1 MDFKSISL
9 KTTASKKILAVI
21 LSVLI
26 LLTAIP
32 VGLVTSAKAASADD
46 CMAVEL
52 GGKKVY
58 FYGADTLEADE
69 TKDTVI
75 HYTVSGQSDPSIY
88 VDGKSEVDTTG
99 VDVDTKEKTIDF
111 GEWLGNQDKWVAVQL
126 DDTKTV
132 PSSEPVDVEVDKDA
146 PVITISGN
154 ATAWTKDDVTLTV
167 SAVDSKDG
175 KDGVGVAA
183 YNWGDG
189 WSAVTTLKVSENK
202 TYTVSVKDR
211 VGNVAQESVVVD
223 KIDKTAPKIT
233 NVKVD
238 PDEWSNKVSYEVIA
252 EDSESGVKSYKMDD
266 GAWQDSNKFDVTDNK
281 EHNFFAVDNAGN
293 ESESVAATATK
304 YDNKKPVVNSVDVTY
319 GGTSVS
325 NDSYTTSNKK
335 YEFTVDAK
343 DDESG
348 VKEYSVDSV
357 TWQDSSVFS
366 LNGGTTYY
374 FYVKDNAG
382 NVSEPFEV
390 ALKKDDDAPVISKI
404 DSSTDQPTNSTI
416 TVKVEATDDVA
427 GIKSYKIDDKDW
439 QTSNTFEIND
449 CQPHKFY
456 VCDNAVPS
464 NVSEAIEFTAKNY
477 CDVTP
482 VVKSVDLSNDKDQK
496 WTNQKITA
504 TVNADSVKN
513 TYGTEFAIVGYKM
526 DNGEWQ
532 TSNEFKDAIA
542 DKAEHKFYV
551 KDSAGCVSEAY
562 VVKSEKYDAKV
573 PELAE
578 NVEFAQTNDNAFA
591 EALNWL
597 TFGRF
602 FNKDLKV
609 TVKVTDLADT
619 SNNASGVD
627 VDKLKFVFENATTS
641 IEFSK
646 DKFESVETE
655 NGVTTF
661 VITVDKDELE
671 NFKGSAHIYITDNAG
686 NETGDIPVT
695 TANSNLGYVTDTDF
709 NFMIENDAP
718 VISNLKT
725 QDDKT
730 LYKKEFN
737 ITFGVNDQVEAKE
750 YSGIAQVK
758 ITANGATVYDK
769 KFNDSAV
776 TPNADI
782 SYTFNAPSEVKID
795 KKECKVVFEIYVC
808 DNSGNVTTESRTVIY
823 DSSAPD
829 INNVSCVPETIQ
841 WTNKTTKVV
850 VDASDNYQLAD
861 NAYKMDGASND
872 ETGWKKEN
880 TFEINDGK
888 NHTLYVRDKAGNIS
902 SQSVNAKYDITVPVI
917 SSVTLNPDLKQW
929 TNKAVT
935 ATVVADDKV
944 GDSTKEVA
952 ASGVKSYKMDNGD
965 WQDSN
970 QFKISDNEEHKFY
983 AIDNAGNESVAVSAT
998 ATNFDDIKPVIST
1011 VDVKYENTNI
1021 NVSSDY
1027 TNSSKKYDFA
1037 VSGSDERSG
1046 IDSYGYSTSNDGQN
1060 ITWLDKNS
1068 SDVSLNG
1075 GTTYY
1080 FYVKDNAGNVSEP
1093 FEVALKKDDDAPVI
1107 SKIDS
1112 STDQPTNSTIT
1123 VKVEATDDV
1132 AGIKS
1137 YKIDD
1142 KDWQTS
1148 NTFEIN
1154 DCQPHKFYVC
1164 DNAVPSNVSEA
1175 IEFTAKNYCDVTPV
1189 VKSVDLS
1196 NDKDQKWTNQKITAT
1211 VNADS
1216 VKNTYGT
1223 EFAIVGYKMDN
1234 GEWQTSNEFKDAIA
1248 DKAEHKFYVKDSAGC
1263 VSEAYVV
1270 KSEKYDAKV
1279 PELAENVEF
1288 AQTND
1293 NAFAEALNWL
1303 TFGRFFNK
1311 DLKVT
1316 VKVTDLADTSNNAS
1330 GVDVDKLKFV
1340 FENATTSIEFSK
1352 DKFESVETENG
1363 VTTFVITA
1371 NNDELKN
1378 FKGTAHVYITDNAGN
1393 ETGDIP
1399 VTTENS
1405 NLAQNGSNKDFNF
1418 MIENDAPVIDV
1429 KTNNASD
1436 SSIKNGYDFTLN
1448 VSDEQK
1454 DKNYSGIAQ
1463 IKVTANDV
1471 PVYNKKYND
1480 SAVTPNTGIT
1490 LTVNGNN
1497 QTVNGVTINNDKW
1510 NNGDIAFKISTIDNA
1525 GNKSEKTIICYYDH
1539 TAPII
1544 SKFKIS
1550 KNDAEQVT
1558 VDDYGFF
1565 FKSATTIKVYAKDNN
1580 AKKVS
1585 ENEKKETEIKDAF
1598 ASGVASITVKT
1609 IESNGT
1615 ITVNTYE
1622 VANSDKIKQ
1631 DNNGLYATVD
1641 IPAGFKGQIYALAT
1655 DYTGNKPKDNTGKDH
1670 YVHPDGTIVENGEQ
1684 HGQNSAIEITN
1695 ANKPVSQQSN
1705 TKKYSNSD
1713 KNVALDKEQS
1723 YDSTQNVPLYD
1734 KKAKFKVA
1742 VSDKV
1747 SGIKSV
1753 KYTLIEDGKESSDTL
1768 KIKTTKAA
1776 DNNSKNNDIKKAEI
1790 EKGDELLTVSTGNED
1805 QSNKAKEVWTV
1816 SSKITDN
1823 DINIATKIES
1833 DIVVDANYNDIVLK
1847 VELTDNAG
1855 NKSYDYVIF
1864 GIDRTAPEITVAYK
1878 SSAKPETENY
1888 YSKTRSAYITIK
1900 ERNITSEDVQLLIEK
1915 CTNMERNFSASDKTE
1930 FRKGFNIEKNK
1941 IKNGSGN
1948 HDNRAYQIKVN
1959 FDKDGNYRIKTLKCV
1974 DTAKN
1979 ANTAVKHVK
1988 YESSSNNDVVTAKN
2002 STSFTIDKVK
2012 PVLKVSL
2019 DRNDQVHNKKYFNK
2033 TRTAT
2038 ITVTEHNFDTRDKA
2052 DFVNNITASLNGK
2065 TINKPS
2071 VSSFKRQGGSDK
2083 WVATVKFDAD
2093 GDYTLA
2099 FKVTDKA
2106 GNVFDVKKNTSGVF
2120 SGNAASDFTIDKTA
2134 PTISITNALA
2144 NNRSYTTV
2152 PTIVL
2157 TEKDNNCSNITSS
2170 VEGTYYD
2177 DNTKSLKKL
2186 SLKANSNGVLTADH
2200 RTQNEVKYSVVEKD
2214 GIYTITV
2221 SCVDLAGNKSDTKT
2235 LRFTKNAEGS
2245 VFIPSA
2251 DLSKLNNG
2259 YSNKAKLSKELYI
2272 DEYSANEIKNADYYI
2287 NINGKRVS
2295 ENIISRKLVKDSSSA
2310 NGGWYHYRY
2319 TIDNNAIR
2327 SEGEYSVYIKSS
2339 VTIDK
2344 NNTIHNNDSKNS
2356 KSHRIDINFT
2366 IDNTNPYVKITG
2378 LDRHTFIKTDK
2389 VPVKFYITDSNLSY
2403 VKVWVYDSNTKFDEN
2418 TAPTYYWK
2426 ASHKKDEANIKDWTE
2441 ENGMV
2446 NVGFELPSSNNR
2458 MNVRFEIKDKA
2469 NNICSDDRDF
2479 NKDQIFVTGV
2489 EEGQRAGSFEV
2500 VNGNVVLK
2508 DISINENLSFSAVA
2522 SVIKDNIKLAVVIIV
2537 AIILVLA
2544 AIIILPIII
2553 KRRKKLDAEDE
2564 KLLD

>member
-348 VKEYSVDSV
+348 VKEYSIDSI

-366 LNGGTTYY
+366 LNGGATYS

-404 DSSTDQPTNSTI
+404 DPSTDQPTNSTI

-464 NVSEAIEFTAKNY
+464 NVSEATEFTAKNY

-532 TSNEFKDAIA
+532 TSNEFNNAIA

-597 TFGRF
+597 TFG
-602 FNKDLKV
+602 K
-609 TVKVTDLADT
+609 
-619 SNNASGVD
+619 
-627 VDKLKFVFENATTS
+627 
-641 IEFSK
+641 
-646 DKFESVETE
+646 
-655 NGVTTF
+655 
-661 VITVDKDELE
+661 
-671 NFKGSAHIYITDNAG
+671 
-686 NETGDIPVT
+686 
-695 TANSNLGYVTDTDF
+695 
-709 NFMIENDAP
+709 
-718 VISNLKT
+718 
-725 QDDKT
+725 
-730 LYKKEFN
+730 
-737 ITFGVNDQVEAKE
+737 
-750 YSGIAQVK
+750 
-758 ITANGATVYDK
+758 
-769 KFNDSAV
+769 
-776 TPNADI
+776 
-782 SYTFNAPSEVKID
+782 
-795 KKECKVVFEIYVC
+795 
-808 DNSGNVTTESRTVIY
+808 
-823 DSSAPD
+823 
-829 INNVSCVPETIQ
+829 
-841 WTNKTTKVV
+841 
-850 VDASDNYQLAD
+850 
-861 NAYKMDGASND
+861 
-872 ETGWKKEN
+872 
-880 TFEINDGK
+880 
-888 NHTLYVRDKAGNIS
+888 
-902 SQSVNAKYDITVPVI
+902 
-917 SSVTLNPDLKQW
+917 
-929 TNKAVT
+929 
-935 ATVVADDKV
+935 
-944 GDSTKEVA
+944 
-952 ASGVKSYKMDNGD
+952 
-965 WQDSN
+965 
-970 QFKISDNEEHKFY
+970 
-983 AIDNAGNESVAVSAT
+983 
-998 ATNFDDIKPVIST
+998 
-1011 VDVKYENTNI
+1011 
-1021 NVSSDY
+1021 
-1027 TNSSKKYDFA
+1027 
-1037 VSGSDERSG
+1037 
-1046 IDSYGYSTSNDGQN
+1046 
-1060 ITWLDKNS
+1060 
-1068 SDVSLNG
+1068 
-1075 GTTYY
+1075 
-1080 FYVKDNAGNVSEP
+1080 
-1093 FEVALKKDDDAPVI
+1093 
-1107 SKIDS
+1107 
-1112 STDQPTNSTIT
+1112 
-1123 VKVEATDDV
+1123 
-1132 AGIKS
+1132 
-1137 YKIDD
+1137 
-1142 KDWQTS
+1142 
-1148 NTFEIN
+1148 
-1154 DCQPHKFYVC
+1154 
-1164 DNAVPSNVSEA
+1164 
-1175 IEFTAKNYCDVTPV
+1175 
-1189 VKSVDLS
+1189 
-1196 NDKDQKWTNQKITAT
+1196 
-1211 VNADS
+1211 
-1216 VKNTYGT
+1216 
-1223 EFAIVGYKMDN
+1223 
-1234 GEWQTSNEFKDAIA
+1234 
-1248 DKAEHKFYVKDSAGC
+1248 
-1263 VSEAYVV
+1263 
-1270 KSEKYDAKV
+1270 
-1279 PELAENVEF
+1279 
-1288 AQTND
+1288 
-1293 NAFAEALNWL
+1293 
-1303 TFGRFFNK
+1303 FFNK

-1371 NNDELKN
+1371 NKDEIKN
-1378 FKGTAHVYITDNAGN
+1378 FKGTAYVSVTDNAGN
-1393 ETGDIP
+1393 KSDIA

-1405 NLAQNGSNKDFNF
+1405 NLATDENDKDFNF
-1418 MIENDAPVIDV
+1418 MIENDAPVIDGIDT
-1429 KTNNASD
+1429 TNNAT
-1436 SSIKNGYDFTLN
+1436 IKKGYDITFN
-1448 VSDEQK
+1448 VKDEQK
-1454 DKNYSGIAQ
+1454 DKNYSGIEQ

-1471 PVYNKKYND
+1471 PVYDKKYND
-1480 SAVTPNTGIT
+1480 NAVTPNAGIT

-1497 QTVNGVTINNDKW
+1497 QTVNGVTINEW
-1510 NNGDIAFKISTIDNA
+1510 NNGDIVFKISARDNA
-1525 GNKSEKTIICYYDH
+1525 GNKSEKTIKYDYDH

-1565 FKSATTIKVYAKDNN
+1565 FKSATTIKVYAEDN
-1580 AKKVS
+1580 KKVVKKD
-1585 ENEKKETEIKDAF
+1585 EINEAF
-1598 ASGVASITVKT
+1598 ASGVASITVET
-1609 IESNGT
+1609 LERDGT

-1655 DYTGNKPKDNTGKDH
+1655 DYTGNKSKDKDTGEDL

-1776 DNNSKNNDIKKAEI
+1776 DNNNKIKKAEI

-1805 QSNKAKEVWTV
+1805 QSNKAKEEWTV

-1823 DINIATKIES
+1823 DINIATKVES

-1855 NKSYDYVIF
+1855 NKSYDYIIF

-1915 CTNMERNFSASDKTE
+1915 CTNMERNFSSSDKTE
-1930 FRKGFNIEKNK
+1930 FRKGLNIEKNK

-2071 VSSFKRQGGSDK
+2071 VSSFKRQGGSDT

-2251 DLSKLNNG
+2251 DLSKLNND

-2344 NNTIHNNDSKNS
+2344 SNTIHNNDSKNS

-2418 TAPTYYWK
+2418 TVPTYYWK

-2446 NVGFELPSSNNR
+2446 NVGTNL
-2458 MNVRFEIKDKA
+2458 
-2469 NNICSDDRDF
+2469 CS
-2479 NKDQIFVTGV
+2479 
-2489 EEGQRAGSFEV
+2489 
-2500 VNGNVVLK
+2500 
-2508 DISINENLSFSAVA
+2508 
-2522 SVIKDNIKLAVVIIV
+2522 
-2537 AIILVLA
+2537 ILN
-2544 AIIILPIII
+2544 
-2553 KRRKKLDAEDE
+2553 
-2564 KLLD
+2564 

>member
-132 PSSEPVDVEVDKDA
+132 PSSEPVDVEVDKVA

-175 KDGVGVAA
+175 KEGVGVAA

-266 GAWQDSNKFDVTDNK
+266 GAWQDS
-281 EHNFFAVDNAGN
+281 
-293 ESESVAATATK
+293 
-304 YDNKKPVVNSVDVTY
+304 
-319 GGTSVS
+319 
-325 NDSYTTSNKK
+325 
-335 YEFTVDAK
+335 
-343 DDESG
+343 
-348 VKEYSVDSV
+348 
-357 TWQDSSVFS
+357 SVFS
-366 LNGGTTYY
+366 LNGGATYS

-404 DSSTDQPTNSTI
+404 DPSTDQPTNSTI

-464 NVSEAIEFTAKNY
+464 NVSEATEFTAKNY

-562 VVKSEKYDAKV
+562 VVKSQKYDAKV

-578 NVEFAQTNDNAFA
+578 NVEFAQTNDNVFA
-591 EALNWL
+591 ETLNWL
-597 TFGRF
+597 SFGKF
-602 FNKDLKV
+602 FNKELKI
-609 TVKVTDLADT
+609 TVKVKDLADT
-619 SNNASGVD
+619 TNNASGVD
-627 VDKLKFVFENATTS
+627 VDKLKFVFEN
-641 IEFSK
+641 
-646 DKFESVETE
+646 
-655 NGVTTF
+655 G
-661 VITVDKDELE
+661 
-671 NFKGSAHIYITDNAG
+671 
-686 NETGDIPVT
+686 
-695 TANSNLGYVTDTDF
+695 
-709 NFMIENDAP
+709 
-718 VISNLKT
+718 
-725 QDDKT
+725 
-730 LYKKEFN
+730 
-737 ITFGVNDQVEAKE
+737 
-750 YSGIAQVK
+750 
-758 ITANGATVYDK
+758 
-769 KFNDSAV
+769 
-776 TPNADI
+776 
-782 SYTFNAPSEVKID
+782 
-795 KKECKVVFEIYVC
+795 
-808 DNSGNVTTESRTVIY
+808 
-823 DSSAPD
+823 
-829 INNVSCVPETIQ
+829 
-841 WTNKTTKVV
+841 
-850 VDASDNYQLAD
+850 
-861 NAYKMDGASND
+861 
-872 ETGWKKEN
+872 
-880 TFEINDGK
+880 
-888 NHTLYVRDKAGNIS
+888 
-902 SQSVNAKYDITVPVI
+902 
-917 SSVTLNPDLKQW
+917 
-929 TNKAVT
+929 
-935 ATVVADDKV
+935 
-944 GDSTKEVA
+944 
-952 ASGVKSYKMDNGD
+952 
-965 WQDSN
+965 
-970 QFKISDNEEHKFY
+970 
-983 AIDNAGNESVAVSAT
+983 
-998 ATNFDDIKPVIST
+998 
-1011 VDVKYENTNI
+1011 
-1021 NVSSDY
+1021 
-1027 TNSSKKYDFA
+1027 
-1037 VSGSDERSG
+1037 
-1046 IDSYGYSTSNDGQN
+1046 
-1060 ITWLDKNS
+1060 
-1068 SDVSLNG
+1068 
-1075 GTTYY
+1075 
-1080 FYVKDNAGNVSEP
+1080 
-1093 FEVALKKDDDAPVI
+1093 
-1107 SKIDS
+1107 
-1112 STDQPTNSTIT
+1112 
-1123 VKVEATDDV
+1123 
-1132 AGIKS
+1132 
-1137 YKIDD
+1137 
-1142 KDWQTS
+1142 
-1148 NTFEIN
+1148 
-1154 DCQPHKFYVC
+1154 
-1164 DNAVPSNVSEA
+1164 
-1175 IEFTAKNYCDVTPV
+1175 
-1189 VKSVDLS
+1189 
-1196 NDKDQKWTNQKITAT
+1196 
-1211 VNADS
+1211 
-1216 VKNTYGT
+1216 
-1223 EFAIVGYKMDN
+1223 
-1234 GEWQTSNEFKDAIA
+1234 
-1248 DKAEHKFYVKDSAGC
+1248 
-1263 VSEAYVV
+1263 
-1270 KSEKYDAKV
+1270 
-1279 PELAENVEF
+1279 
-1288 AQTND
+1288 
-1293 NAFAEALNWL
+1293 
-1303 TFGRFFNK
+1303 
-1311 DLKVT
+1311 
-1316 VKVTDLADTSNNAS
+1316 
-1330 GVDVDKLKFV
+1330 
-1340 FENATTSIEFSK
+1340 TTSIEFSK

-1371 NNDELKN
+1371 NKDEIKN
-1378 FKGTAHVYITDNAGN
+1378 FKGTAYVSVTDNAGN
-1393 ETGDIP
+1393 KSDIA

-1405 NLAQNGSNKDFNF
+1405 NLATDENDKDFNF
-1418 MIENDAPVIDV
+1418 MIENDAPVIDGIDT
-1429 KTNNASD
+1429 TNNAT
-1436 SSIKNGYDFTLN
+1436 IKNGYDFTFN
-1448 VSDEQK
+1448 VKDEQK
-1454 DKNYSGIAQ
+1454 DKNYSGIEQ
-1463 IKVTANDV
+1463 IQVTANDV
-1471 PVYNKKYND
+1471 PVYDKKYND
-1480 SAVTPNTGIT
+1480 NAVTPNAGIT

-1510 NNGDIAFKISTIDNA
+1510 NNGNIAFKISAIDNA
-1525 GNKSEKTIICYYDH
+1525 GNKSEKTIKYDYDH

-1565 FKSATTIKVYAKDNN
+1565 FKSATTIKVYAEDN
-1580 AKKVS
+1580 KKVVKKD
-1585 ENEKKETEIKDAF
+1585 EINEAF
-1598 ASGVASITVKT
+1598 ASGVASITVET
-1609 IESNGT
+1609 LERDGT

-1655 DYTGNKPKDNTGKDH
+1655 DYTGNKPKDKDTGEDL

-1776 DNNSKNNDIKKAEI
+1776 DNNNKIKKAEI

-1805 QSNKAKEVWTV
+1805 QSNKAKEEWTV

-1823 DINIATKIES
+1823 DINIATKVES

-1855 NKSYDYVIF
+1855 NKSYDYIIF

-1915 CTNMERNFSASDKTE
+1915 CTNMERNFSSSDKTE

-2251 DLSKLNNG
+2251 DLSKLNND

-2469 NNICSDDRDF
+2469 DNICSDDRDF

>member
-293 ESESVAATATK
+293 ESESFAATATK

-335 YEFTVDAK
+335 YEFTVDTK

-348 VKEYSVDSV
+348 VKEYSIDSV

-366 LNGGTTYY
+366 LNGGATYS

-404 DSSTDQPTNSTI
+404 APSTEQPTNSTI

-427 GIKSYKIDDKDW
+427 GIKSYKIDDGAW

-464 NVSEAIEFTAKNY
+464 NVSEATEFTAKNY

-482 VVKSVDLSNDKDQK
+482 AVKSVDLSNDKDQK

-532 TSNEFKDAIA
+532 TSNEFNNAIA

-597 TFGRF
+597 TFGKF
-602 FNKDLKV
+602 FNKDLKI

-619 SNNASGVD
+619 TNNASGVD

-661 VITVDKDELE
+661 VITVDKDELK
-671 NFKGSAHIYITDNAG
+671 NFKGSAHI
-686 NETGDIPVT
+686 
-695 TANSNLGYVTDTDF
+695 
-709 NFMIENDAP
+709 
-718 VISNLKT
+718 
-725 QDDKT
+725 
-730 LYKKEFN
+730 
-737 ITFGVNDQVEAKE
+737 
-750 YSGIAQVK
+750 
-758 ITANGATVYDK
+758 
-769 KFNDSAV
+769 
-776 TPNADI
+776 
-782 SYTFNAPSEVKID
+782 
-795 KKECKVVFEIYVC
+795 
-808 DNSGNVTTESRTVIY
+808 
-823 DSSAPD
+823 
-829 INNVSCVPETIQ
+829 
-841 WTNKTTKVV
+841 
-850 VDASDNYQLAD
+850 
-861 NAYKMDGASND
+861 
-872 ETGWKKEN
+872 
-880 TFEINDGK
+880 
-888 NHTLYVRDKAGNIS
+888 
-902 SQSVNAKYDITVPVI
+902 
-917 SSVTLNPDLKQW
+917 
-929 TNKAVT
+929 
-935 ATVVADDKV
+935 
-944 GDSTKEVA
+944 
-952 ASGVKSYKMDNGD
+952 
-965 WQDSN
+965 
-970 QFKISDNEEHKFY
+970 
-983 AIDNAGNESVAVSAT
+983 
-998 ATNFDDIKPVIST
+998 
-1011 VDVKYENTNI
+1011 
-1021 NVSSDY
+1021 
-1027 TNSSKKYDFA
+1027 
-1037 VSGSDERSG
+1037 
-1046 IDSYGYSTSNDGQN
+1046 
-1060 ITWLDKNS
+1060 
-1068 SDVSLNG
+1068 
-1075 GTTYY
+1075 
-1080 FYVKDNAGNVSEP
+1080 
-1093 FEVALKKDDDAPVI
+1093 
-1107 SKIDS
+1107 
-1112 STDQPTNSTIT
+1112 
-1123 VKVEATDDV
+1123 
-1132 AGIKS
+1132 
-1137 YKIDD
+1137 
-1142 KDWQTS
+1142 
-1148 NTFEIN
+1148 
-1154 DCQPHKFYVC
+1154 
-1164 DNAVPSNVSEA
+1164 
-1175 IEFTAKNYCDVTPV
+1175 
-1189 VKSVDLS
+1189 
-1196 NDKDQKWTNQKITAT
+1196 
-1211 VNADS
+1211 
-1216 VKNTYGT
+1216 
-1223 EFAIVGYKMDN
+1223 
-1234 GEWQTSNEFKDAIA
+1234 
-1248 DKAEHKFYVKDSAGC
+1248 
-1263 VSEAYVV
+1263 
-1270 KSEKYDAKV
+1270 
-1279 PELAENVEF
+1279 
-1288 AQTND
+1288 
-1293 NAFAEALNWL
+1293 
-1303 TFGRFFNK
+1303 
-1311 DLKVT
+1311 
-1316 VKVTDLADTSNNAS
+1316 
-1330 GVDVDKLKFV
+1330 
-1340 FENATTSIEFSK
+1340 
-1352 DKFESVETENG
+1352 
-1363 VTTFVITA
+1363 
-1371 NNDELKN
+1371 
-1378 FKGTAHVYITDNAGN
+1378 YITDNAGN

-1418 MIENDAPVIDV
+1418 MIENDAPVIDGI

-1436 SSIKNGYDFTLN
+1436 SSIKNGYDFTFN

-1463 IKVTANDV
+1463 IQVTANDV

-1480 SAVTPNTGIT
+1480 NAVTPNTGIT

-1510 NNGDIAFKISTIDNA
+1510 NNGNIAFKISAIDNA
-1525 GNKSEKTIICYYDH
+1525 GNKIIKCYYDH

-1544 SKFKIS
+1544 SKFKIL
-1550 KNDAEQVT
+1550 KNDAKQVT

-1565 FKSATTIKVYAKDNN
+1565 FKSATTIKVYAEDKND
-1580 AKKVS
+1580 KKVS
-1585 ENEKKETEIKDAF
+1585 ENEENGEKETEIKEAF

-1615 ITVNTYE
+1615 IIVNTYE

-1655 DYTGNKPKDNTGKDH
+1655 DYIGNKPKD

-1805 QSNKAKEVWTV
+1805 QSNKAKEEWTV

-1823 DINIATKIES
+1823 DINLATKIES

-1979 ANTAVKHVK
+1979 ANTAVEHVK

-2251 DLSKLNNG
+2251 DLSKLNND

-2389 VPVKFYITDSNLSY
+2389 VPVNFYITDSNLSY

-2426 ASHKKDEANIKDWTE
+2426 ASHKKDETNIKDWTE
-2441 ENGMV
+2441 EDGMV

-2469 NNICSDDRDF
+2469 DNICSDDRDF

>member
-281 EHNFFAVDNAGN
+281 EH
-293 ESESVAATATK
+293 
-304 YDNKKPVVNSVDVTY
+304 
-319 GGTSVS
+319 
-325 NDSYTTSNKK
+325 
-335 YEFTVDAK
+335 
-343 DDESG
+343 
-348 VKEYSVDSV
+348 
-357 TWQDSSVFS
+357 
-366 LNGGTTYY
+366 
-374 FYVKDNAG
+374 
-382 NVSEPFEV
+382 
-390 ALKKDDDAPVISKI
+390 
-404 DSSTDQPTNSTI
+404 
-416 TVKVEATDDVA
+416 
-427 GIKSYKIDDKDW
+427 
-439 QTSNTFEIND
+439 
-449 CQPHKFY
+449 
-456 VCDNAVPS
+456 
-464 NVSEAIEFTAKNY
+464 
-477 CDVTP
+477 
-482 VVKSVDLSNDKDQK
+482 
-496 WTNQKITA
+496 
-504 TVNADSVKN
+504 
-513 TYGTEFAIVGYKM
+513 
-526 DNGEWQ
+526 
-532 TSNEFKDAIA
+532 
-542 DKAEHKFYV
+542 
-551 KDSAGCVSEAY
+551 
-562 VVKSEKYDAKV
+562 
-573 PELAE
+573 
-578 NVEFAQTNDNAFA
+578 
-591 EALNWL
+591 
-597 TFGRF
+597 
-602 FNKDLKV
+602 
-609 TVKVTDLADT
+609 
-619 SNNASGVD
+619 
-627 VDKLKFVFENATTS
+627 
-641 IEFSK
+641 
-646 DKFESVETE
+646 
-655 NGVTTF
+655 
-661 VITVDKDELE
+661 
-671 NFKGSAHIYITDNAG
+671 
-686 NETGDIPVT
+686 
-695 TANSNLGYVTDTDF
+695 
-709 NFMIENDAP
+709 
-718 VISNLKT
+718 
-725 QDDKT
+725 
-730 LYKKEFN
+730 
-737 ITFGVNDQVEAKE
+737 
-750 YSGIAQVK
+750 
-758 ITANGATVYDK
+758 
-769 KFNDSAV
+769 
-776 TPNADI
+776 
-782 SYTFNAPSEVKID
+782 
-795 KKECKVVFEIYVC
+795 
-808 DNSGNVTTESRTVIY
+808 
-823 DSSAPD
+823 
-829 INNVSCVPETIQ
+829 
-841 WTNKTTKVV
+841 
-850 VDASDNYQLAD
+850 
-861 NAYKMDGASND
+861 
-872 ETGWKKEN
+872 
-880 TFEINDGK
+880 
-888 NHTLYVRDKAGNIS
+888 
-902 SQSVNAKYDITVPVI
+902 
-917 SSVTLNPDLKQW
+917 
-929 TNKAVT
+929 
-935 ATVVADDKV
+935 
-944 GDSTKEVA
+944 
-952 ASGVKSYKMDNGD
+952 
-965 WQDSN
+965 
-970 QFKISDNEEHKFY
+970 KFY

-1080 FYVKDNAGNVSEP
+1080 FYVKDNAGNVSVP

-1107 SKIDS
+1107 SKIDP

-1142 KDWQTS
+1142 GDWQTS

-1175 IEFTAKNYCDVTPV
+1175 TEFTAKNYCDVTPA

-1293 NAFAEALNWL
+1293 NVFAEALNWL
-1303 TFGRFFNK
+1303 TFGKFFNK

-1340 FENATTSIEFSK
+1340 FENATSIEFSK

-1371 NNDELKN
+1371 NKDEIKN
-1378 FKGTAHVYITDNAGN
+1378 FKGTAYVSVTDNAGN
-1393 ETGDIP
+1393 KSDIA

-1405 NLAQNGSNKDFNF
+1405 NLATDENDKDFNF
-1418 MIENDAPVIDV
+1418 MIENDAPVIDGIDT
-1429 KTNNASD
+1429 TNNAT
-1436 SSIKNGYDFTLN
+1436 IKKGYDFTFN
-1448 VSDEQK
+1448 VKDEQK
-1454 DKNYSGIAQ
+1454 DKNYSGIEQ

-1471 PVYNKKYND
+1471 PVYDKKYND
-1480 SAVTPNTGIT
+1480 NAVTPNAGIT

-1497 QTVNGVTINNDKW
+1497 QTVNGVTINEW
-1510 NNGDIAFKISTIDNA
+1510 NNGDIVFKISARDNA
-1525 GNKSEKTIICYYDH
+1525 GNKSEKTIKYDYDH

-1565 FKSATTIKVYAKDNN
+1565 FKSATTIKVYAEDN
-1580 AKKVS
+1580 KKVVKKD
-1585 ENEKKETEIKDAF
+1585 EINEAF
-1598 ASGVASITVKT
+1598 ASGVASITVET
-1609 IESNGT
+1609 LERDGT

-1655 DYTGNKPKDNTGKDH
+1655 DYTGNKSKDKDTGEDL

-1776 DNNSKNNDIKKAEI
+1776 DNNNKIKKAEI

-1805 QSNKAKEVWTV
+1805 QSNKAKEEWTV

-1823 DINIATKIES
+1823 DINIATKVES

-1855 NKSYDYVIF
+1855 NKSYDYIIF

-1915 CTNMERNFSASDKTE
+1915 CTNMERNFSSSDKTE
-1930 FRKGFNIEKNK
+1930 FRKGLNIEKNK

-2251 DLSKLNNG
+2251 DLSKLNND

-2344 NNTIHNNDSKNS
+2344 SNTIHNNDSKNS

-2418 TAPTYYWK
+2418 TVPTYYWK

-2469 NNICSDDRDF
+2469 DNICSDDRDF

-2537 AIILVLA
+2537 AIIIVLA

>member
-293 ESESVAATATK
+293 ESESFAATATK

-335 YEFTVDAK
+335 YEFTVDTK

-348 VKEYSVDSV
+348 VKEYSIDSV

-366 LNGGTTYY
+366 LNGGATYS

-404 DSSTDQPTNSTI
+404 APSTEQPTNSTI

-427 GIKSYKIDDKDW
+427 GIKSYKIDDGAW

-464 NVSEAIEFTAKNY
+464 NVSEATEFTAKNY

-482 VVKSVDLSNDKDQK
+482 AVKSVDLSNDKDQK

-532 TSNEFKDAIA
+532 TSNEFNNAIA

-597 TFGRF
+597 TFGKF
-602 FNKDLKV
+602 FNKDLKI

-619 SNNASGVD
+619 TNNASGVD

-661 VITVDKDELE
+661 VITVDKDELK
-671 NFKGSAHIYITDNAG
+671 NFKGSAHI
-686 NETGDIPVT
+686 
-695 TANSNLGYVTDTDF
+695 
-709 NFMIENDAP
+709 
-718 VISNLKT
+718 
-725 QDDKT
+725 
-730 LYKKEFN
+730 
-737 ITFGVNDQVEAKE
+737 
-750 YSGIAQVK
+750 
-758 ITANGATVYDK
+758 
-769 KFNDSAV
+769 
-776 TPNADI
+776 
-782 SYTFNAPSEVKID
+782 
-795 KKECKVVFEIYVC
+795 
-808 DNSGNVTTESRTVIY
+808 
-823 DSSAPD
+823 
-829 INNVSCVPETIQ
+829 
-841 WTNKTTKVV
+841 
-850 VDASDNYQLAD
+850 
-861 NAYKMDGASND
+861 
-872 ETGWKKEN
+872 
-880 TFEINDGK
+880 
-888 NHTLYVRDKAGNIS
+888 
-902 SQSVNAKYDITVPVI
+902 
-917 SSVTLNPDLKQW
+917 
-929 TNKAVT
+929 
-935 ATVVADDKV
+935 
-944 GDSTKEVA
+944 
-952 ASGVKSYKMDNGD
+952 
-965 WQDSN
+965 
-970 QFKISDNEEHKFY
+970 
-983 AIDNAGNESVAVSAT
+983 
-998 ATNFDDIKPVIST
+998 
-1011 VDVKYENTNI
+1011 
-1021 NVSSDY
+1021 
-1027 TNSSKKYDFA
+1027 
-1037 VSGSDERSG
+1037 
-1046 IDSYGYSTSNDGQN
+1046 
-1060 ITWLDKNS
+1060 
-1068 SDVSLNG
+1068 
-1075 GTTYY
+1075 
-1080 FYVKDNAGNVSEP
+1080 
-1093 FEVALKKDDDAPVI
+1093 
-1107 SKIDS
+1107 
-1112 STDQPTNSTIT
+1112 
-1123 VKVEATDDV
+1123 
-1132 AGIKS
+1132 
-1137 YKIDD
+1137 
-1142 KDWQTS
+1142 
-1148 NTFEIN
+1148 
-1154 DCQPHKFYVC
+1154 
-1164 DNAVPSNVSEA
+1164 
-1175 IEFTAKNYCDVTPV
+1175 
-1189 VKSVDLS
+1189 
-1196 NDKDQKWTNQKITAT
+1196 
-1211 VNADS
+1211 
-1216 VKNTYGT
+1216 
-1223 EFAIVGYKMDN
+1223 
-1234 GEWQTSNEFKDAIA
+1234 
-1248 DKAEHKFYVKDSAGC
+1248 
-1263 VSEAYVV
+1263 
-1270 KSEKYDAKV
+1270 
-1279 PELAENVEF
+1279 
-1288 AQTND
+1288 
-1293 NAFAEALNWL
+1293 
-1303 TFGRFFNK
+1303 
-1311 DLKVT
+1311 
-1316 VKVTDLADTSNNAS
+1316 
-1330 GVDVDKLKFV
+1330 
-1340 FENATTSIEFSK
+1340 
-1352 DKFESVETENG
+1352 
-1363 VTTFVITA
+1363 
-1371 NNDELKN
+1371 
-1378 FKGTAHVYITDNAGN
+1378 YITDNAGN

-1418 MIENDAPVIDV
+1418 MIENDAPVIDGI

-1436 SSIKNGYDFTLN
+1436 SSIKNGYDFTFN

-1463 IKVTANDV
+1463 IQVTANDV

-1480 SAVTPNTGIT
+1480 NAVTPNTGIT

-1510 NNGDIAFKISTIDNA
+1510 NNGNIAFKISAIDNA
-1525 GNKSEKTIICYYDH
+1525 GNKIIKCYYDH

-1544 SKFKIS
+1544 SKFKIL
-1550 KNDAEQVT
+1550 KNDAKQVT

-1565 FKSATTIKVYAKDNN
+1565 FKSATTIKVYAEDKND
-1580 AKKVS
+1580 KKVS
-1585 ENEKKETEIKDAF
+1585 ENEENGEKETEIKEAF

-1615 ITVNTYE
+1615 IIVNTYE

-1655 DYTGNKPKDNTGKDH
+1655 DYIGNKPKD

-1805 QSNKAKEVWTV
+1805 QSNKAKEEWTV

-1823 DINIATKIES
+1823 DINLATKIES

-1979 ANTAVKHVK
+1979 ANTAVEHVK

-2251 DLSKLNNG
+2251 DLSKLNND

-2389 VPVKFYITDSNLSY
+2389 VPVNFYITDSNLSY

-2441 ENGMV
+2441 EDGMV

-2469 NNICSDDRDF
+2469 DNICSDDRDF

>member
-189 WSAVTTLKVSENK
+189 WSAVTTLKASENK

-348 VKEYSVDSV
+348 VKEYSIDSV

-404 DSSTDQPTNSTI
+404 DPSTDQPTNSTI
-416 TVKVEATDDVA
+416 TVKVEATDDIA

-464 NVSEAIEFTAKNY
+464 NVSEATEFTAKNY

-661 VITVDKDELE
+661 VITVDKAELE

-686 NETGDIPVT
+686 NETGDIAVT

-725 QDDKT
+725 QDDKI
-730 LYKKEFN
+730 LYKEKFN
-737 ITFGVNDQVEAKE
+737 ITFGVNDQVAAKE

-769 KFNDSAV
+769 KFNDSAI

-782 SYTFNAPSEVKID
+782 SYTFNAPSEVKINED
-795 KKECKVVFEIYVC
+795 CKVVFKIYVC

-823 DSSAPD
+823 DSVPPE
-829 INNVSCVPETIQ
+829 IKNVSCVPETIQ

-861 NAYKMDGASND
+861 NSYKMDGASND

-880 TFEINDGK
+880 TFEISDGK

-902 SQSVNAKYDITVPVI
+902 SQSVNAKYDITAPVI

-952 ASGVKSYKMDNGD
+952 ASRVKSYKMDNGD
-965 WQDSN
+965 WQASN

-983 AIDNAGNESVAVSAT
+983 AIDNAENESVAVSAT

-1107 SKIDS
+1107 SKIDP

-1123 VKVEATDDV
+1123 VKVEATDDI

-1175 IEFTAKNYCDVTPV
+1175 TEFTAKNYCDVTPV

-1248 DKAEHKFYVKDSAGC
+1248 DKAEHKLYVKDSAGC
-1263 VSEAYVV
+1263 ISEAYVV

-1288 AQTND
+1288 AQTNG
-1293 NAFAEALNWL
+1293 NAFAKALNWL
-1303 TFGRFFNK
+1303 TFGKFFNK
-1311 DLKVT
+1311 ELKIT
-1316 VKVTDLADTSNNAS
+1316 VKVTDLSDGSNNVS

-1340 FENATTSIEFSK
+1340 FENGTTSIEFSK
-1352 DKFESVETENG
+1352 DKFKSVETENG

-1371 NNDELKN
+1371 NKEELEN
-1378 FKGTAHVYITDNAGN
+1378 FKGSAHVYITDNAGN
-1393 ETGDIP
+1393 KSDIA

-1405 NLAQNGSNKDFNF
+1405 NLATDENDKDFNF
-1418 MIENDAPVIDV
+1418 MIENDAPVIDGIDT
-1429 KTNNASD
+1429 TNNAT
-1436 SSIKNGYDFTLN
+1436 IKKGYDFTFN
-1448 VSDEQK
+1448 VKDEQK
-1454 DKNYSGIAQ
+1454 GKNYSGIEQ
-1463 IKVTANDV
+1463 IQVTANDV
-1471 PVYNKKYND
+1471 PVYDKKYND
-1480 SAVTPNTGIT
+1480 NAVTPNTGIT

-1497 QTVNGVTINNDKW
+1497 QTVNGVTINDKW
-1510 NNGDIAFKISTIDNA
+1510 NNGDIAFKISARDNA

-1695 ANKPVSQQSN
+1695 ANKPVSHQSN

-1734 KKAKFKVA
+1734 KKVKFKVA

-1776 DNNSKNNDIKKAEI
+1776 DNNNKIKKAEI

-1805 QSNKAKEVWTV
+1805 QSNKAKEEWTV

-1915 CTNMERNFSASDKTE
+1915 CTNMERNFSASDKTQ

-1948 HDNRAYQIKVN
+1948 HDNRTYQIKVN

-2120 SGNAASDFTIDKTA
+2120 SGNAASDFTIDKIA

-2186 SLKANSNGVLTADH
+2186 SLKANSNGVLIADH

-2259 YSNKAKLSKELYI
+2259 YSNKAKLSKKLYI

>member
-75 HYTVSGQSDPSIY
+75 HYTVSGQSEPSIY

-211 VGNVAQESVVVD
+211 VGNIAQESVVVD
-223 KIDKTAPKIT
+223 KIDKTAPEIT
-233 NVKVD
+233 NVQVD
-238 PDEWSNKVSYEVIA
+238 PDKWSNKVSYEVIA
-252 EDSESGVKSYKMDD
+252 KDGESGVKSYKMDD
-266 GAWQDSNKFDVTDNK
+266 GTWQDSNKFDVTDNK

-325 NDSYTTSNKK
+325 NDSYTASNKK

-348 VKEYSVDSV
+348 VKEYSIDSV

-366 LNGGTTYY
+366 LNGGATYS

-390 ALKKDDDAPVISKI
+390 TLKKDDDAPVISKI
-404 DSSTDQPTNSTI
+404 APSTDQPTNSTI

-427 GIKSYKIDDKDW
+427 GIKSYKIDDGAW

-464 NVSEAIEFTAKNY
+464 NVSEAAEFTAKNY

-482 VVKSVDLSNDKDQK
+482 AVKSVDLSNNNDQT

-602 FNKDLKV
+602 FNKDLKI
-609 TVKVTDLADT
+609 TVKVTDPSSASD
-619 SNNASGVD
+619 NVSGVD
-627 VDKLKFVFENATTS
+627 ADKLKFVFENATTS

-646 DKFESVETE
+646 NKFDSIETE
-655 NGVTTF
+655 DGVTTF

-686 NETGDIPVT
+686 NETGDIAVT

-730 LYKKEFN
+730 LYKKEEFK
-737 ITFGVNDQVEAKE
+737 ITFGVNDQVDAKE

-782 SYTFNAPSEVKID
+782 SYTFNAPSEVKINED
-795 KKECKVVFEIYVC
+795 CKVVFEMYVC

-823 DSSAPD
+823 DSIAPE
-829 INNVSCVPETIQ
+829 IKNVSCVPGTNQ

-872 ETGWKKEN
+872 ETGWQKEN
-880 TFEINDGK
+880 TFEISDGK

-902 SQSVNAKYDITVPVI
+902 SQSVNAKYDITAPVI

-944 GDSTKEVA
+944 GDSTKEIE

-965 WQDSN
+965 WQASN
-970 QFKISDNEEHKFY
+970 QFKITDNEEHKFY
-983 AIDNAGNESVAVSAT
+983 AIDNAENESVAVSAT
-998 ATNFDDIKPVIST
+998 ATNFDDIKPVINA

-1021 NVSSDY
+1021 NVSLDY

-1075 GTTYY
+1075 GATYY
-1080 FYVKDNAGNVSEP
+1080 FYAKDNAGNVSEP
-1093 FEVALKKDDDAPVI
+1093 FEVALNKDDDAPVI
-1107 SKIDS
+1107 SKIAP

-1137 YKIDD
+1137 YKMDD
-1142 KDWQTS
+1142 GAWQTS

-1154 DCQPHKFYVC
+1154 DCKSHKFYVC

-1175 IEFTAKNYCDVTPV
+1175 TEFVATNYCDVTPNID
-1189 VKSVDLS
+1189 SVDLS
-1196 NDKDQKWTNQKITAT
+1196 NKKDEIETWTNQKITAT

-1279 PELAENVEF
+1279 PELAGNVEF

-1303 TFGRFFNK
+1303 TFGKFFNK
-1311 DLKVT
+1311 ELKIT
-1316 VKVTDLADTSNNAS
+1316 VKVTDPSSEFDNVS
-1330 GVDVDKLKFV
+1330 GVDADKLKFV
-1340 FENATTSIEFSK
+1340 FENATTSKRFEFSK
-1352 DKFESVETENG
+1352 DEFESVETKNG

-1371 NNDELKN
+1371 NKDEIKN
-1378 FKGTAHVYITDNAGN
+1378 FKGTAYVSVTDNAGN
-1393 ETGDIP
+1393 KSDIA

-1405 NLAQNGSNKDFNF
+1405 NLAQKENNDFNF
-1418 MIENDAPVIDV
+1418 MIENDAPVIDGIDT
-1429 KTNNASD
+1429 TNNAT
-1436 SSIKNGYDFTLN
+1436 IKNGYDFTFN
-1448 VSDEQK
+1448 VKDEQK

-1463 IKVTANDV
+1463 IQVTANNV
-1471 PVYNKKYND
+1471 LVYNKKCND
-1480 SAVTPNTGIT
+1480 NAVTPNAEGIK

-1497 QTVNGVTINNDKW
+1497 KTVNGVTINEW
-1510 NNGDIAFKISTIDNA
+1510 NNGDIVFIISTIDNA
-1525 GNKSEKTIICYYDH
+1525 GNKSEKTIKYDYDH

-1544 SKFKIS
+1544 SKFEIS
-1550 KNDAEQVT
+1550 KKEAEQVDF
-1558 VDDYGFF
+1558 DDYGFF
-1565 FKSATTIKVYAKDNN
+1565 FKSATTIKVYAEDN
-1580 AKKVS
+1580 KKVVKKD
-1585 ENEKKETEIKDAF
+1585 EINEAF

-1609 IESNGT
+1609 MESNGT

-1631 DNNGLYATVD
+1631 DKNGLYALVD

-1655 DYTGNKPKDNTGKDH
+1655 DYVGNKLKDKDKDL

-1684 HGQNSAIEITN
+1684 HGDNSAIQITN
-1695 ANKPVSQQSN
+1695 ANKPVSQQNN

-1713 KNVALDKEQS
+1713 TNVALDKEQS

-1776 DNNSKNNDIKKAEI
+1776 DNNSKNNKIKKAEI

-1805 QSNKAKEVWTV
+1805 QSNKAKEEWTV

-1864 GIDRTAPEITVAYK
+1864 GIDRTAPEITVAYE

-1900 ERNITSEDVQLLIEK
+1900 ERNITTEDVQLLIEK

-1979 ANTAVKHVK
+1979 ANTAVEYVK

-2019 DRNDQVHNKKYFNK
+2019 DLNDQVHNKKYFNK

-2038 ITVTEHNFDTRDKA
+2038 ITVTEHNFDTSDKA

-2106 GNVFDVKKNTSGVF
+2106 GNVLDVKKNTSGVF

-2144 NNRSYTTV
+2144 NNHSYKTV

-2259 YSNKAKLSKELYI
+2259 YSNSANLSKELYI

-2295 ENIISRKLVKDSSSA
+2295 TKSIISRKLVKDNGSA

-2319 TIDNNAIR
+2319 TIDNKEISA
-2327 SEGEYSVYIKSS
+2327 EGEYSVYIKSS

-2356 KSHRIDINFT
+2356 KSHRIDISFT

-2403 VKVWVYDSNTKFDEN
+2403 VKVWVYDSNTEFDEN

-2426 ASHKKDEANIKDWTE
+2426 ASHKKDEANVKDWTE
-2441 ENGMV
+2441 EDGMV

-2458 MNVRFEIKDKA
+2458 MNIRFEIKDKA
-2469 NNICSDDRDF
+2469 NNICSDDSDF

-2489 EEGQRAGSFEV
+2489 EEGQRAESFEV

-2522 SVIKDNIKLAVVIIV
+2522 SVIKDNVKLAVVIIV

-2564 KLLD
+2564 ELLD

>member
-281 EHNFFAVDNAGN
+281 EH
-293 ESESVAATATK
+293 
-304 YDNKKPVVNSVDVTY
+304 
-319 GGTSVS
+319 
-325 NDSYTTSNKK
+325 
-335 YEFTVDAK
+335 
-343 DDESG
+343 
-348 VKEYSVDSV
+348 
-357 TWQDSSVFS
+357 
-366 LNGGTTYY
+366 
-374 FYVKDNAG
+374 
-382 NVSEPFEV
+382 
-390 ALKKDDDAPVISKI
+390 
-404 DSSTDQPTNSTI
+404 
-416 TVKVEATDDVA
+416 
-427 GIKSYKIDDKDW
+427 
-439 QTSNTFEIND
+439 
-449 CQPHKFY
+449 
-456 VCDNAVPS
+456 
-464 NVSEAIEFTAKNY
+464 
-477 CDVTP
+477 
-482 VVKSVDLSNDKDQK
+482 
-496 WTNQKITA
+496 
-504 TVNADSVKN
+504 
-513 TYGTEFAIVGYKM
+513 
-526 DNGEWQ
+526 
-532 TSNEFKDAIA
+532 
-542 DKAEHKFYV
+542 
-551 KDSAGCVSEAY
+551 
-562 VVKSEKYDAKV
+562 
-573 PELAE
+573 
-578 NVEFAQTNDNAFA
+578 
-591 EALNWL
+591 
-597 TFGRF
+597 
-602 FNKDLKV
+602 
-609 TVKVTDLADT
+609 
-619 SNNASGVD
+619 
-627 VDKLKFVFENATTS
+627 
-641 IEFSK
+641 
-646 DKFESVETE
+646 
-655 NGVTTF
+655 
-661 VITVDKDELE
+661 
-671 NFKGSAHIYITDNAG
+671 
-686 NETGDIPVT
+686 
-695 TANSNLGYVTDTDF
+695 
-709 NFMIENDAP
+709 
-718 VISNLKT
+718 
-725 QDDKT
+725 
-730 LYKKEFN
+730 
-737 ITFGVNDQVEAKE
+737 
-750 YSGIAQVK
+750 
-758 ITANGATVYDK
+758 
-769 KFNDSAV
+769 
-776 TPNADI
+776 
-782 SYTFNAPSEVKID
+782 
-795 KKECKVVFEIYVC
+795 
-808 DNSGNVTTESRTVIY
+808 
-823 DSSAPD
+823 
-829 INNVSCVPETIQ
+829 
-841 WTNKTTKVV
+841 
-850 VDASDNYQLAD
+850 
-861 NAYKMDGASND
+861 
-872 ETGWKKEN
+872 
-880 TFEINDGK
+880 
-888 NHTLYVRDKAGNIS
+888 
-902 SQSVNAKYDITVPVI
+902 
-917 SSVTLNPDLKQW
+917 
-929 TNKAVT
+929 
-935 ATVVADDKV
+935 
-944 GDSTKEVA
+944 
-952 ASGVKSYKMDNGD
+952 
-965 WQDSN
+965 
-970 QFKISDNEEHKFY
+970 KFY

-1080 FYVKDNAGNVSEP
+1080 FYVKDNAGNVSVP

-1107 SKIDS
+1107 SKIDP

-1142 KDWQTS
+1142 GDWQTS

-1175 IEFTAKNYCDVTPV
+1175 TEFTAKNYCDVTPA

-1293 NAFAEALNWL
+1293 NVFAEALNWL
-1303 TFGRFFNK
+1303 TFGKFFNK

-1371 NNDELKN
+1371 NKDGIKN
-1378 FKGTAHVYITDNAGN
+1378 FKGTAYVSVTDNAGN
-1393 ETGDIP
+1393 KSDIA

-1405 NLAQNGSNKDFNF
+1405 NLATDENDKDFNF
-1418 MIENDAPVIDV
+1418 MIENDAPVIDGIDT
-1429 KTNNASD
+1429 TNNAT
-1436 SSIKNGYDFTLN
+1436 IKKGYDFTFN
-1448 VSDEQK
+1448 VKDEQK
-1454 DKNYSGIAQ
+1454 DKNYSGIEQ

-1471 PVYNKKYND
+1471 PVYDKKYND
-1480 SAVTPNTGIT
+1480 NAVTPNAGIT

-1497 QTVNGVTINNDKW
+1497 QTVNGVTINEW
-1510 NNGDIAFKISTIDNA
+1510 NNGDIVFKISARDNA
-1525 GNKSEKTIICYYDH
+1525 GNKSEKTIKYDYDH

-1565 FKSATTIKVYAKDNN
+1565 FKSATTIKVYAEDN
-1580 AKKVS
+1580 KKVVKKD
-1585 ENEKKETEIKDAF
+1585 EINEAF
-1598 ASGVASITVKT
+1598 ASGVASITVET
-1609 IESNGT
+1609 LERDGT

-1655 DYTGNKPKDNTGKDH
+1655 DYTGNKSKDKDTGEDL

-1776 DNNSKNNDIKKAEI
+1776 DNNNKIKKAEI

-1805 QSNKAKEVWTV
+1805 QSNKAKEEWTV

-1823 DINIATKIES
+1823 DINIATKVES

-1855 NKSYDYVIF
+1855 NKSYDYIIF

-1915 CTNMERNFSASDKTE
+1915 CTNMERNFSSSDKTE
-1930 FRKGFNIEKNK
+1930 FRKGLNIEKNK

-2251 DLSKLNNG
+2251 DLSKLNND

-2344 NNTIHNNDSKNS
+2344 SNTIHNNDSKNS

-2418 TAPTYYWK
+2418 TVPTYYWK

-2469 NNICSDDRDF
+2469 DNICSDDRDF

>member
-146 PVITISGN
+146 PVITTSGN

-343 DDESG
+343 DNESG
-348 VKEYSVDSV
+348 VKEYSIDSI

-366 LNGGTTYY
+366 LNGGATYS

-404 DSSTDQPTNSTI
+404 APSTDQPTNSTI

-427 GIKSYKIDDKDW
+427 GIKSYKIDDGAW

-464 NVSEAIEFTAKNY
+464 NVSEATEFTAKNY

-482 VVKSVDLSNDKDQK
+482 AVKSVDLSNDKDQK

-532 TSNEFKDAIA
+532 TSNEFNNAIA

-597 TFGRF
+597 TFGKF
-602 FNKDLKV
+602 FNKDLKI

-619 SNNASGVD
+619 
-627 VDKLKFVFENATTS
+627 T
-641 IEFSK
+641 
-646 DKFESVETE
+646 
-655 NGVTTF
+655 
-661 VITVDKDELE
+661 
-671 NFKGSAHIYITDNAG
+671 
-686 NETGDIPVT
+686 
-695 TANSNLGYVTDTDF
+695 
-709 NFMIENDAP
+709 
-718 VISNLKT
+718 
-725 QDDKT
+725 
-730 LYKKEFN
+730 
-737 ITFGVNDQVEAKE
+737 
-750 YSGIAQVK
+750 
-758 ITANGATVYDK
+758 
-769 KFNDSAV
+769 
-776 TPNADI
+776 
-782 SYTFNAPSEVKID
+782 
-795 KKECKVVFEIYVC
+795 
-808 DNSGNVTTESRTVIY
+808 
-823 DSSAPD
+823 
-829 INNVSCVPETIQ
+829 
-841 WTNKTTKVV
+841 
-850 VDASDNYQLAD
+850 
-861 NAYKMDGASND
+861 
-872 ETGWKKEN
+872 
-880 TFEINDGK
+880 
-888 NHTLYVRDKAGNIS
+888 
-902 SQSVNAKYDITVPVI
+902 
-917 SSVTLNPDLKQW
+917 
-929 TNKAVT
+929 
-935 ATVVADDKV
+935 
-944 GDSTKEVA
+944 
-952 ASGVKSYKMDNGD
+952 
-965 WQDSN
+965 
-970 QFKISDNEEHKFY
+970 
-983 AIDNAGNESVAVSAT
+983 
-998 ATNFDDIKPVIST
+998 
-1011 VDVKYENTNI
+1011 
-1021 NVSSDY
+1021 
-1027 TNSSKKYDFA
+1027 
-1037 VSGSDERSG
+1037 
-1046 IDSYGYSTSNDGQN
+1046 
-1060 ITWLDKNS
+1060 
-1068 SDVSLNG
+1068 
-1075 GTTYY
+1075 
-1080 FYVKDNAGNVSEP
+1080 
-1093 FEVALKKDDDAPVI
+1093 
-1107 SKIDS
+1107 
-1112 STDQPTNSTIT
+1112 
-1123 VKVEATDDV
+1123 
-1132 AGIKS
+1132 
-1137 YKIDD
+1137 
-1142 KDWQTS
+1142 
-1148 NTFEIN
+1148 
-1154 DCQPHKFYVC
+1154 
-1164 DNAVPSNVSEA
+1164 
-1175 IEFTAKNYCDVTPV
+1175 
-1189 VKSVDLS
+1189 
-1196 NDKDQKWTNQKITAT
+1196 
-1211 VNADS
+1211 
-1216 VKNTYGT
+1216 
-1223 EFAIVGYKMDN
+1223 
-1234 GEWQTSNEFKDAIA
+1234 
-1248 DKAEHKFYVKDSAGC
+1248 
-1263 VSEAYVV
+1263 
-1270 KSEKYDAKV
+1270 
-1279 PELAENVEF
+1279 
-1288 AQTND
+1288 
-1293 NAFAEALNWL
+1293 
-1303 TFGRFFNK
+1303 
-1311 DLKVT
+1311 
-1316 VKVTDLADTSNNAS
+1316 NNAS

-1371 NNDELKN
+1371 NKDEIKN
-1378 FKGTAHVYITDNAGN
+1378 FKGTAYVSVTDNAGN
-1393 ETGDIP
+1393 KSDIA

-1405 NLAQNGSNKDFNF
+1405 NLATDENDKDFNF
-1418 MIENDAPVIDV
+1418 MIENDAPVIDGIDT
-1429 KTNNASD
+1429 TNNAT
-1436 SSIKNGYDFTLN
+1436 IKNGYDFTFN
-1448 VSDEQK
+1448 VKDEQK
-1454 DKNYSGIAQ
+1454 DKNYSGIEQ
-1463 IKVTANDV
+1463 IQVTANDV
-1471 PVYNKKYND
+1471 PVYDKKYND
-1480 SAVTPNTGIT
+1480 NAVTPNAGIT

-1510 NNGDIAFKISTIDNA
+1510 NNGNIAFKISAIDNA
-1525 GNKSEKTIICYYDH
+1525 GNKIIKCYYDH

-1544 SKFKIS
+1544 SKFKIL
-1550 KNDAEQVT
+1550 KNDAKQVT

-1565 FKSATTIKVYAKDNN
+1565 FKSATTIKVYAEDKND
-1580 AKKVS
+1580 KKVF
-1585 ENEKKETEIKDAF
+1585 ENEENGEKETEIKEAF

-1615 ITVNTYE
+1615 IIVNTYE
-1622 VANSDKIKQ
+1622 VANSDKIRQ

-1655 DYTGNKPKDNTGKDH
+1655 DYIGNKPKD

-1805 QSNKAKEVWTV
+1805 QSNKAKEEWTV

-1823 DINIATKIES
+1823 DINLATKIES

-1915 CTNMERNFSASDKTE
+1915 CTNMERNFSSSDKTE

-2251 DLSKLNNG
+2251 DLSKLNND

-2319 TIDNNAIR
+2319 TIDSNAIR

-2441 ENGMV
+2441 EDGMV

-2469 NNICSDDRDF
+2469 DNICSDDRDF

>member
-132 PSSEPVDVEVDKDA
+132 PSGEPVDVEVDKDA
-146 PVITISGN
+146 PVITTSGN

-343 DDESG
+343 DNESG
-348 VKEYSVDSV
+348 VKEYSIDSI

-366 LNGGTTYY
+366 LNGGATYS

-404 DSSTDQPTNSTI
+404 APSTDQPTNSTI

-427 GIKSYKIDDKDW
+427 GIKSYKIDDGAW

-464 NVSEAIEFTAKNY
+464 NVSEATEFTAKNY

-482 VVKSVDLSNDKDQK
+482 AVKSVDLSNDKDQK

-532 TSNEFKDAIA
+532 TSNEFNNAIA

-597 TFGRF
+597 TFGKF
-602 FNKDLKV
+602 FNKDLKI

-619 SNNASGVD
+619 
-627 VDKLKFVFENATTS
+627 T
-641 IEFSK
+641 
-646 DKFESVETE
+646 
-655 NGVTTF
+655 
-661 VITVDKDELE
+661 
-671 NFKGSAHIYITDNAG
+671 
-686 NETGDIPVT
+686 
-695 TANSNLGYVTDTDF
+695 
-709 NFMIENDAP
+709 
-718 VISNLKT
+718 
-725 QDDKT
+725 
-730 LYKKEFN
+730 
-737 ITFGVNDQVEAKE
+737 
-750 YSGIAQVK
+750 
-758 ITANGATVYDK
+758 
-769 KFNDSAV
+769 
-776 TPNADI
+776 
-782 SYTFNAPSEVKID
+782 
-795 KKECKVVFEIYVC
+795 
-808 DNSGNVTTESRTVIY
+808 
-823 DSSAPD
+823 
-829 INNVSCVPETIQ
+829 
-841 WTNKTTKVV
+841 
-850 VDASDNYQLAD
+850 
-861 NAYKMDGASND
+861 
-872 ETGWKKEN
+872 
-880 TFEINDGK
+880 
-888 NHTLYVRDKAGNIS
+888 
-902 SQSVNAKYDITVPVI
+902 
-917 SSVTLNPDLKQW
+917 
-929 TNKAVT
+929 
-935 ATVVADDKV
+935 
-944 GDSTKEVA
+944 
-952 ASGVKSYKMDNGD
+952 
-965 WQDSN
+965 
-970 QFKISDNEEHKFY
+970 
-983 AIDNAGNESVAVSAT
+983 
-998 ATNFDDIKPVIST
+998 
-1011 VDVKYENTNI
+1011 
-1021 NVSSDY
+1021 
-1027 TNSSKKYDFA
+1027 
-1037 VSGSDERSG
+1037 
-1046 IDSYGYSTSNDGQN
+1046 
-1060 ITWLDKNS
+1060 
-1068 SDVSLNG
+1068 
-1075 GTTYY
+1075 
-1080 FYVKDNAGNVSEP
+1080 
-1093 FEVALKKDDDAPVI
+1093 
-1107 SKIDS
+1107 
-1112 STDQPTNSTIT
+1112 
-1123 VKVEATDDV
+1123 
-1132 AGIKS
+1132 
-1137 YKIDD
+1137 
-1142 KDWQTS
+1142 
-1148 NTFEIN
+1148 
-1154 DCQPHKFYVC
+1154 
-1164 DNAVPSNVSEA
+1164 
-1175 IEFTAKNYCDVTPV
+1175 
-1189 VKSVDLS
+1189 
-1196 NDKDQKWTNQKITAT
+1196 
-1211 VNADS
+1211 
-1216 VKNTYGT
+1216 
-1223 EFAIVGYKMDN
+1223 
-1234 GEWQTSNEFKDAIA
+1234 
-1248 DKAEHKFYVKDSAGC
+1248 
-1263 VSEAYVV
+1263 
-1270 KSEKYDAKV
+1270 
-1279 PELAENVEF
+1279 
-1288 AQTND
+1288 
-1293 NAFAEALNWL
+1293 
-1303 TFGRFFNK
+1303 
-1311 DLKVT
+1311 
-1316 VKVTDLADTSNNAS
+1316 NNAS

-1371 NNDELKN
+1371 NKDEIKN
-1378 FKGTAHVYITDNAGN
+1378 FKGTAYVSVTDNAGN
-1393 ETGDIP
+1393 KSDIA

-1405 NLAQNGSNKDFNF
+1405 NLATDENDKDFNF
-1418 MIENDAPVIDV
+1418 MIENDAPVIDGIDT
-1429 KTNNASD
+1429 TNNAT
-1436 SSIKNGYDFTLN
+1436 IKNGYDFTFN
-1448 VSDEQK
+1448 VKDEQK
-1454 DKNYSGIAQ
+1454 DKNYSGIEQ
-1463 IKVTANDV
+1463 IQVTANDV
-1471 PVYNKKYND
+1471 PVYDKKYND
-1480 SAVTPNTGIT
+1480 NAVTPNAGIT

-1510 NNGDIAFKISTIDNA
+1510 NNGNIAFKISAIDNA
-1525 GNKSEKTIICYYDH
+1525 GNKIIKCYYDH

-1544 SKFKIS
+1544 SKFKIL
-1550 KNDAEQVT
+1550 KNDAKQVT

-1565 FKSATTIKVYAKDNN
+1565 FKSATTIKVYAEDKND
-1580 AKKVS
+1580 KKVF
-1585 ENEKKETEIKDAF
+1585 ENEENGEKETEIKEAF

-1615 ITVNTYE
+1615 IIVNTYE

-1655 DYTGNKPKDNTGKDH
+1655 DYIGNKPKD

-1805 QSNKAKEVWTV
+1805 QSNKAKEEWTV

-1823 DINIATKIES
+1823 DINLATKIES

-1915 CTNMERNFSASDKTE
+1915 CTNMERNFSSSDKTE

-2251 DLSKLNNG
+2251 DLSKLNND

-2319 TIDNNAIR
+2319 TIDSNAIR

-2441 ENGMV
+2441 EDGMV

-2469 NNICSDDRDF
+2469 DNICSDDRDF

>member
-211 VGNVAQESVVVD
+211 VSNVVQESVVVD

-266 GAWQDSNKFDVTDNK
+266 GDWQDSNKFDVTDNK

-348 VKEYSVDSV
+348 VKEYSIDSV

-404 DSSTDQPTNSTI
+404 APSTDQPTNSTI

-464 NVSEAIEFTAKNY
+464 NVSEATEFTAKNY

-578 NVEFAQTNDNAFA
+578 NVEFAQTNDNVFA

-597 TFGRF
+597 TFGKF
-602 FNKDLKV
+602 FNKELKI
-609 TVKVTDLADT
+609 TVKVTDLSDG
-619 SNNASGVD
+619 SNNVSGVD

-661 VITVDKDELE
+661 VITANKDELE

-730 LYKKEFN
+730 LYKEDFN

-782 SYTFNAPSEVKID
+782 SYTFNAPSEVEID

-829 INNVSCVPETIQ
+829 INNVSCVPGTEQ

-880 TFEINDGK
+880 TFEISDGK

-902 SQSVNAKYDITVPVI
+902 SQSVNAKYDITAPVI

-965 WQDSN
+965 WQASN

-983 AIDNAGNESVAVSAT
+983 AIDNAENESVAVSAT

-1107 SKIDS
+1107 SKIAP

-1175 IEFTAKNYCDVTPV
+1175 TEFTAKNYCDVTPV

-1263 VSEAYVV
+1263 ISEAYVV

-1288 AQTND
+1288 AQTNG
-1293 NAFAEALNWL
+1293 NAFAKALNLL
-1303 TFGRFFNK
+1303 TFGKFFNEK
-1311 DLKVT
+1311 LEIT
-1316 VKVTDLADTSNNAS
+1316 VKVTDLADTTNNVS

-1340 FENATTSIEFSK
+1340 FENGKTSIEFSK
-1352 DKFESVETENG
+1352 DKFKSVETENG

-1371 NNDELKN
+1371 NRDEIKN
-1378 FKGTAHVYITDNAGN
+1378 FKGTAHVSVTDNAGN
-1393 ETGDIP
+1393 KSDIA

-1405 NLAQNGSNKDFNF
+1405 NLATDENDKDFNF

-1436 SSIKNGYDFTLN
+1436 PNIKNGYDFTLN

-1454 DKNYSGIAQ
+1454 DKNYSGIEQ
-1463 IKVTANDV
+1463 IQVTVNDV
-1471 PVYNKKYND
+1471 PVYDKKYND
-1480 SAVTPNTGIT
+1480 NAVTPNTGIT

-1497 QTVNGVTINNDKW
+1497 QTVNGVTINDKW
-1510 NNGDIAFKISTIDNA
+1510 NNGDIAFKISARDNA

-1790 EKGDELLTVSTGNED
+1790 EKGDELLTVSTGNVD
-1805 QSNKAKEVWTV
+1805 QSNKAKEEWTV

-1915 CTNMERNFSASDKTE
+1915 CTNMERNFSSSDKTE

-2251 DLSKLNNG
+2251 DLSKLNND

-2295 ENIISRKLVKDSSSA
+2295 ENIISRKLVKDSNSA

-2403 VKVWVYDSNTKFDEN
+2403 VKVWVYDSNTEFDEN

-2441 ENGMV
+2441 EDGMV

>member
-281 EHNFFAVDNAGN
+281 EH
-293 ESESVAATATK
+293 
-304 YDNKKPVVNSVDVTY
+304 
-319 GGTSVS
+319 
-325 NDSYTTSNKK
+325 
-335 YEFTVDAK
+335 
-343 DDESG
+343 
-348 VKEYSVDSV
+348 
-357 TWQDSSVFS
+357 
-366 LNGGTTYY
+366 
-374 FYVKDNAG
+374 
-382 NVSEPFEV
+382 
-390 ALKKDDDAPVISKI
+390 
-404 DSSTDQPTNSTI
+404 
-416 TVKVEATDDVA
+416 
-427 GIKSYKIDDKDW
+427 
-439 QTSNTFEIND
+439 
-449 CQPHKFY
+449 
-456 VCDNAVPS
+456 
-464 NVSEAIEFTAKNY
+464 
-477 CDVTP
+477 
-482 VVKSVDLSNDKDQK
+482 
-496 WTNQKITA
+496 
-504 TVNADSVKN
+504 
-513 TYGTEFAIVGYKM
+513 
-526 DNGEWQ
+526 
-532 TSNEFKDAIA
+532 
-542 DKAEHKFYV
+542 
-551 KDSAGCVSEAY
+551 
-562 VVKSEKYDAKV
+562 
-573 PELAE
+573 
-578 NVEFAQTNDNAFA
+578 
-591 EALNWL
+591 
-597 TFGRF
+597 
-602 FNKDLKV
+602 
-609 TVKVTDLADT
+609 
-619 SNNASGVD
+619 
-627 VDKLKFVFENATTS
+627 
-641 IEFSK
+641 
-646 DKFESVETE
+646 
-655 NGVTTF
+655 
-661 VITVDKDELE
+661 
-671 NFKGSAHIYITDNAG
+671 
-686 NETGDIPVT
+686 
-695 TANSNLGYVTDTDF
+695 
-709 NFMIENDAP
+709 
-718 VISNLKT
+718 
-725 QDDKT
+725 
-730 LYKKEFN
+730 
-737 ITFGVNDQVEAKE
+737 
-750 YSGIAQVK
+750 
-758 ITANGATVYDK
+758 
-769 KFNDSAV
+769 
-776 TPNADI
+776 
-782 SYTFNAPSEVKID
+782 
-795 KKECKVVFEIYVC
+795 
-808 DNSGNVTTESRTVIY
+808 
-823 DSSAPD
+823 
-829 INNVSCVPETIQ
+829 
-841 WTNKTTKVV
+841 
-850 VDASDNYQLAD
+850 
-861 NAYKMDGASND
+861 
-872 ETGWKKEN
+872 
-880 TFEINDGK
+880 
-888 NHTLYVRDKAGNIS
+888 
-902 SQSVNAKYDITVPVI
+902 
-917 SSVTLNPDLKQW
+917 
-929 TNKAVT
+929 
-935 ATVVADDKV
+935 
-944 GDSTKEVA
+944 
-952 ASGVKSYKMDNGD
+952 
-965 WQDSN
+965 
-970 QFKISDNEEHKFY
+970 KFY

-1107 SKIDS
+1107 SKIDP

-1142 KDWQTS
+1142 GAWQTS

-1175 IEFTAKNYCDVTPV
+1175 TEFTAKNYCDVTPV

-1211 VNADS
+1211 ENADS

-1270 KSEKYDAKV
+1270 KSQKYDAKV

-1293 NAFAEALNWL
+1293 NVFAEALNWL
-1303 TFGRFFNK
+1303 TFGKFFNK

-1363 VTTFVITA
+1363 VTTFVITV
-1371 NNDELKN
+1371 DKEELEN
-1378 FKGTAHVYITDNAGN
+1378 FKGSAHIYITDNAGN

-1399 VTTENS
+1399 VTTANS
-1405 NLAQNGSNKDFNF
+1405 NLGYVTDTDFNF
-1418 MIENDAPVIDV
+1418 MIENDAPVIDGIDT
-1429 KTNNASD
+1429 TNNAT
-1436 SSIKNGYDFTLN
+1436 IKKGYDFTFN
-1448 VSDEQK
+1448 VKDEQK
-1454 DKNYSGIAQ
+1454 DKNYSGIEQ

-1471 PVYNKKYND
+1471 PVYDKKYND
-1480 SAVTPNTGIT
+1480 NAVTPNAGIT

-1497 QTVNGVTINNDKW
+1497 QTVNGVTINEW
-1510 NNGDIAFKISTIDNA
+1510 NNGDIVFKISARDNA
-1525 GNKSEKTIICYYDH
+1525 GNKSEKTIKYDYDH

-1565 FKSATTIKVYAKDNN
+1565 FKSATTIKVYAEDN
-1580 AKKVS
+1580 KKVVKKD
-1585 ENEKKETEIKDAF
+1585 EINEAF
-1598 ASGVASITVKT
+1598 ASGVASITVET
-1609 IESNGT
+1609 LERDGT

-1655 DYTGNKPKDNTGKDH
+1655 DYTGNKSKDKDTGEDL

-1776 DNNSKNNDIKKAEI
+1776 DNNNKIKKAEI

-1805 QSNKAKEVWTV
+1805 QSNKAKEEWTV

-1823 DINIATKIES
+1823 DINIATKVES

-1855 NKSYDYVIF
+1855 NKSYDYIIF

-1915 CTNMERNFSASDKTE
+1915 CTNMERNFSSSDKTE
-1930 FRKGFNIEKNK
+1930 FRKGLNIEKNK

-2177 DNTKSLKKL
+2177 DNTKLLKKL

-2251 DLSKLNNG
+2251 DLSKLNND

-2344 NNTIHNNDSKNS
+2344 SNTIHNNDSKNS

-2418 TAPTYYWK
+2418 TVPTYYWK

-2469 NNICSDDRDF
+2469 DNICSDDRDF

>member
-348 VKEYSVDSV
+348 VKEYSIDSI

-366 LNGGTTYY
+366 LNGGATYS

-404 DSSTDQPTNSTI
+404 DPSTDQPTNSTI

-427 GIKSYKIDDKDW
+427 GIKSYKIDDGAW

-464 NVSEAIEFTAKNY
+464 NVSEATEFTAKNY

-504 TVNADSVKN
+504 TENADSVKN

-562 VVKSEKYDAKV
+562 VVKSQKYDAKV

-578 NVEFAQTNDNAFA
+578 NVEFAQTNDNVFA

-597 TFGRF
+597 TFGKF

-661 VITVDKDELE
+661 VITVDKEELE

-718 VISNLKT
+718 VI
-725 QDDKT
+725 D
-730 LYKKEFN
+730 
-737 ITFGVNDQVEAKE
+737 
-750 YSGIAQVK
+750 
-758 ITANGATVYDK
+758 
-769 KFNDSAV
+769 
-776 TPNADI
+776 
-782 SYTFNAPSEVKID
+782 
-795 KKECKVVFEIYVC
+795 
-808 DNSGNVTTESRTVIY
+808 
-823 DSSAPD
+823 
-829 INNVSCVPETIQ
+829 
-841 WTNKTTKVV
+841 
-850 VDASDNYQLAD
+850 
-861 NAYKMDGASND
+861 
-872 ETGWKKEN
+872 
-880 TFEINDGK
+880 
-888 NHTLYVRDKAGNIS
+888 
-902 SQSVNAKYDITVPVI
+902 
-917 SSVTLNPDLKQW
+917 
-929 TNKAVT
+929 
-935 ATVVADDKV
+935 
-944 GDSTKEVA
+944 
-952 ASGVKSYKMDNGD
+952 
-965 WQDSN
+965 
-970 QFKISDNEEHKFY
+970 
-983 AIDNAGNESVAVSAT
+983 
-998 ATNFDDIKPVIST
+998 
-1011 VDVKYENTNI
+1011 
-1021 NVSSDY
+1021 
-1027 TNSSKKYDFA
+1027 
-1037 VSGSDERSG
+1037 G
-1046 IDSYGYSTSNDGQN
+1046 IDT
-1060 ITWLDKNS
+1060 
-1068 SDVSLNG
+1068 
-1075 GTTYY
+1075 
-1080 FYVKDNAGNVSEP
+1080 
-1093 FEVALKKDDDAPVI
+1093 
-1107 SKIDS
+1107 
-1112 STDQPTNSTIT
+1112 
-1123 VKVEATDDV
+1123 
-1132 AGIKS
+1132 
-1137 YKIDD
+1137 
-1142 KDWQTS
+1142 
-1148 NTFEIN
+1148 
-1154 DCQPHKFYVC
+1154 
-1164 DNAVPSNVSEA
+1164 
-1175 IEFTAKNYCDVTPV
+1175 
-1189 VKSVDLS
+1189 
-1196 NDKDQKWTNQKITAT
+1196 
-1211 VNADS
+1211 
-1216 VKNTYGT
+1216 
-1223 EFAIVGYKMDN
+1223 
-1234 GEWQTSNEFKDAIA
+1234 
-1248 DKAEHKFYVKDSAGC
+1248 
-1263 VSEAYVV
+1263 
-1270 KSEKYDAKV
+1270 
-1279 PELAENVEF
+1279 
-1288 AQTND
+1288 
-1293 NAFAEALNWL
+1293 
-1303 TFGRFFNK
+1303 
-1311 DLKVT
+1311 
-1316 VKVTDLADTSNNAS
+1316 
-1330 GVDVDKLKFV
+1330 
-1340 FENATTSIEFSK
+1340 
-1352 DKFESVETENG
+1352 
-1363 VTTFVITA
+1363 
-1371 NNDELKN
+1371 
-1378 FKGTAHVYITDNAGN
+1378 
-1393 ETGDIP
+1393 
-1399 VTTENS
+1399 
-1405 NLAQNGSNKDFNF
+1405 
-1418 MIENDAPVIDV
+1418 
-1429 KTNNASD
+1429 TNNAT
-1436 SSIKNGYDFTLN
+1436 IKKGYDFTFN
-1448 VSDEQK
+1448 VKDEQK
-1454 DKNYSGIAQ
+1454 DKNYSGIEQ

-1471 PVYNKKYND
+1471 PVYDKKYND
-1480 SAVTPNTGIT
+1480 NAVTPNAGIT

-1497 QTVNGVTINNDKW
+1497 QTVNGVTINEW
-1510 NNGDIAFKISTIDNA
+1510 NNGDIVFKISARDNA
-1525 GNKSEKTIICYYDH
+1525 GNKSEKTIKYDYDH

-1565 FKSATTIKVYAKDNN
+1565 FKSATTIKVYAEDN
-1580 AKKVS
+1580 KKVVKKD
-1585 ENEKKETEIKDAF
+1585 EINEAF
-1598 ASGVASITVKT
+1598 ASGVASITVET
-1609 IESNGT
+1609 LERDGT

-1655 DYTGNKPKDNTGKDH
+1655 DYTGNKSKDKDTGEDL

-1776 DNNSKNNDIKKAEI
+1776 DNNNKIKKAEI

-1805 QSNKAKEVWTV
+1805 QSNKAKEEWTV

-1823 DINIATKIES
+1823 DINIATKVES

-1855 NKSYDYVIF
+1855 NKSYDYIIF

-1915 CTNMERNFSASDKTE
+1915 CTNMERNFSSSDKTE
-1930 FRKGFNIEKNK
+1930 FRKGLNIEKNK

-2071 VSSFKRQGGSDK
+2071 VSSFKRRGGSDK

-2251 DLSKLNNG
+2251 DLSKLNND

-2295 ENIISRKLVKDSSSA
+2295 EKIISRKLVKDSSSA

-2344 NNTIHNNDSKNS
+2344 SNTIHNNDSKNS

-2418 TAPTYYWK
+2418 TVPTYYWK

>member
-146 PVITISGN
+146 PVITTSGN

-183 YNWGDG
+183 YNWDDG

-343 DDESG
+343 DNESG
-348 VKEYSVDSV
+348 VKEYSIDSI

-366 LNGGTTYY
+366 LNGGATYS

-404 DSSTDQPTNSTI
+404 APSTDQPTNSTI

-427 GIKSYKIDDKDW
+427 GIKSYKIDDGAW

-464 NVSEAIEFTAKNY
+464 NVSEATEFTAKNY

-482 VVKSVDLSNDKDQK
+482 AVKSVDLSNDKDQK

-513 TYGTEFAIVGYKM
+513 TYGTEFAIIGYKM

-532 TSNEFKDAIA
+532 TSNEFNNAIA

-597 TFGRF
+597 TFGKF
-602 FNKDLKV
+602 FNKDLKI

-619 SNNASGVD
+619 
-627 VDKLKFVFENATTS
+627 T
-641 IEFSK
+641 
-646 DKFESVETE
+646 
-655 NGVTTF
+655 
-661 VITVDKDELE
+661 
-671 NFKGSAHIYITDNAG
+671 
-686 NETGDIPVT
+686 
-695 TANSNLGYVTDTDF
+695 
-709 NFMIENDAP
+709 
-718 VISNLKT
+718 
-725 QDDKT
+725 
-730 LYKKEFN
+730 
-737 ITFGVNDQVEAKE
+737 
-750 YSGIAQVK
+750 
-758 ITANGATVYDK
+758 
-769 KFNDSAV
+769 
-776 TPNADI
+776 
-782 SYTFNAPSEVKID
+782 
-795 KKECKVVFEIYVC
+795 
-808 DNSGNVTTESRTVIY
+808 
-823 DSSAPD
+823 
-829 INNVSCVPETIQ
+829 
-841 WTNKTTKVV
+841 
-850 VDASDNYQLAD
+850 
-861 NAYKMDGASND
+861 
-872 ETGWKKEN
+872 
-880 TFEINDGK
+880 
-888 NHTLYVRDKAGNIS
+888 
-902 SQSVNAKYDITVPVI
+902 
-917 SSVTLNPDLKQW
+917 
-929 TNKAVT
+929 
-935 ATVVADDKV
+935 
-944 GDSTKEVA
+944 
-952 ASGVKSYKMDNGD
+952 
-965 WQDSN
+965 
-970 QFKISDNEEHKFY
+970 
-983 AIDNAGNESVAVSAT
+983 
-998 ATNFDDIKPVIST
+998 
-1011 VDVKYENTNI
+1011 
-1021 NVSSDY
+1021 
-1027 TNSSKKYDFA
+1027 
-1037 VSGSDERSG
+1037 
-1046 IDSYGYSTSNDGQN
+1046 
-1060 ITWLDKNS
+1060 
-1068 SDVSLNG
+1068 
-1075 GTTYY
+1075 
-1080 FYVKDNAGNVSEP
+1080 
-1093 FEVALKKDDDAPVI
+1093 
-1107 SKIDS
+1107 
-1112 STDQPTNSTIT
+1112 
-1123 VKVEATDDV
+1123 
-1132 AGIKS
+1132 
-1137 YKIDD
+1137 
-1142 KDWQTS
+1142 
-1148 NTFEIN
+1148 
-1154 DCQPHKFYVC
+1154 
-1164 DNAVPSNVSEA
+1164 
-1175 IEFTAKNYCDVTPV
+1175 
-1189 VKSVDLS
+1189 
-1196 NDKDQKWTNQKITAT
+1196 
-1211 VNADS
+1211 
-1216 VKNTYGT
+1216 
-1223 EFAIVGYKMDN
+1223 
-1234 GEWQTSNEFKDAIA
+1234 
-1248 DKAEHKFYVKDSAGC
+1248 
-1263 VSEAYVV
+1263 
-1270 KSEKYDAKV
+1270 
-1279 PELAENVEF
+1279 
-1288 AQTND
+1288 
-1293 NAFAEALNWL
+1293 
-1303 TFGRFFNK
+1303 
-1311 DLKVT
+1311 
-1316 VKVTDLADTSNNAS
+1316 NNAS

-1371 NNDELKN
+1371 NKDEIKN
-1378 FKGTAHVYITDNAGN
+1378 FKGTAYVSVTDNAGN
-1393 ETGDIP
+1393 KSDIA

-1405 NLAQNGSNKDFNF
+1405 NLATDENDKDFNF
-1418 MIENDAPVIDV
+1418 MIENDAPVIDGIDT
-1429 KTNNASD
+1429 TNNAT
-1436 SSIKNGYDFTLN
+1436 IKNGYDFTFN
-1448 VSDEQK
+1448 VKDEQK
-1454 DKNYSGIAQ
+1454 DKNYSGIEQ
-1463 IKVTANDV
+1463 IQVTANDV
-1471 PVYNKKYND
+1471 PVYDKKYND
-1480 SAVTPNTGIT
+1480 NAVTPNAGIT

-1510 NNGDIAFKISTIDNA
+1510 NNGNIAFKISAIDNA
-1525 GNKSEKTIICYYDH
+1525 GNKIIKCYYDH

-1544 SKFKIS
+1544 SKFKIL
-1550 KNDAEQVT
+1550 KNDAKQVT

-1565 FKSATTIKVYAKDNN
+1565 FKSATTIKVYAEDKND
-1580 AKKVS
+1580 KKVF
-1585 ENEKKETEIKDAF
+1585 ENEENGEKETEIKEAF

-1615 ITVNTYE
+1615 IIVNTYE

-1655 DYTGNKPKDNTGKDH
+1655 DYIGNKPKD

-1805 QSNKAKEVWTV
+1805 QSNKAKEEWTV

-1823 DINIATKIES
+1823 DINLATKIES

-1915 CTNMERNFSASDKTE
+1915 CTNMERNFSSSDKTE

-2251 DLSKLNNG
+2251 DLSKLNND

-2319 TIDNNAIR
+2319 TIDSNAIR

-2441 ENGMV
+2441 EDGMV

-2469 NNICSDDRDF
+2469 DNICSDDRDF

>member
-146 PVITISGN
+146 PVITTSGN

-343 DDESG
+343 DNESG
-348 VKEYSVDSV
+348 VKEYSIDSI

-366 LNGGTTYY
+366 LNGGATYS

-404 DSSTDQPTNSTI
+404 APSTDQPTNSTI

-427 GIKSYKIDDKDW
+427 GIKSYKIDDGAW

-464 NVSEAIEFTAKNY
+464 NVSEATEFTAKNY

-482 VVKSVDLSNDKDQK
+482 AVKSVDLSNDKDQK

-532 TSNEFKDAIA
+532 TSNEFNNAIA

-597 TFGRF
+597 TFGKF
-602 FNKDLKV
+602 FNKDLKI

-619 SNNASGVD
+619 
-627 VDKLKFVFENATTS
+627 T
-641 IEFSK
+641 
-646 DKFESVETE
+646 
-655 NGVTTF
+655 
-661 VITVDKDELE
+661 
-671 NFKGSAHIYITDNAG
+671 
-686 NETGDIPVT
+686 
-695 TANSNLGYVTDTDF
+695 
-709 NFMIENDAP
+709 
-718 VISNLKT
+718 
-725 QDDKT
+725 
-730 LYKKEFN
+730 
-737 ITFGVNDQVEAKE
+737 
-750 YSGIAQVK
+750 
-758 ITANGATVYDK
+758 
-769 KFNDSAV
+769 
-776 TPNADI
+776 
-782 SYTFNAPSEVKID
+782 
-795 KKECKVVFEIYVC
+795 
-808 DNSGNVTTESRTVIY
+808 
-823 DSSAPD
+823 
-829 INNVSCVPETIQ
+829 
-841 WTNKTTKVV
+841 
-850 VDASDNYQLAD
+850 
-861 NAYKMDGASND
+861 
-872 ETGWKKEN
+872 
-880 TFEINDGK
+880 
-888 NHTLYVRDKAGNIS
+888 
-902 SQSVNAKYDITVPVI
+902 
-917 SSVTLNPDLKQW
+917 
-929 TNKAVT
+929 
-935 ATVVADDKV
+935 
-944 GDSTKEVA
+944 
-952 ASGVKSYKMDNGD
+952 
-965 WQDSN
+965 
-970 QFKISDNEEHKFY
+970 
-983 AIDNAGNESVAVSAT
+983 
-998 ATNFDDIKPVIST
+998 
-1011 VDVKYENTNI
+1011 
-1021 NVSSDY
+1021 
-1027 TNSSKKYDFA
+1027 
-1037 VSGSDERSG
+1037 
-1046 IDSYGYSTSNDGQN
+1046 
-1060 ITWLDKNS
+1060 
-1068 SDVSLNG
+1068 
-1075 GTTYY
+1075 
-1080 FYVKDNAGNVSEP
+1080 
-1093 FEVALKKDDDAPVI
+1093 
-1107 SKIDS
+1107 
-1112 STDQPTNSTIT
+1112 
-1123 VKVEATDDV
+1123 
-1132 AGIKS
+1132 
-1137 YKIDD
+1137 
-1142 KDWQTS
+1142 
-1148 NTFEIN
+1148 
-1154 DCQPHKFYVC
+1154 
-1164 DNAVPSNVSEA
+1164 
-1175 IEFTAKNYCDVTPV
+1175 
-1189 VKSVDLS
+1189 
-1196 NDKDQKWTNQKITAT
+1196 
-1211 VNADS
+1211 
-1216 VKNTYGT
+1216 
-1223 EFAIVGYKMDN
+1223 
-1234 GEWQTSNEFKDAIA
+1234 
-1248 DKAEHKFYVKDSAGC
+1248 
-1263 VSEAYVV
+1263 
-1270 KSEKYDAKV
+1270 
-1279 PELAENVEF
+1279 
-1288 AQTND
+1288 
-1293 NAFAEALNWL
+1293 
-1303 TFGRFFNK
+1303 
-1311 DLKVT
+1311 
-1316 VKVTDLADTSNNAS
+1316 NNAS

-1371 NNDELKN
+1371 NKDEIKN
-1378 FKGTAHVYITDNAGN
+1378 FKGTAYVSVTDNAGN
-1393 ETGDIP
+1393 KSDIA

-1405 NLAQNGSNKDFNF
+1405 NLATDENDKDFNF
-1418 MIENDAPVIDV
+1418 MIENDAPVIDGIDT
-1429 KTNNASD
+1429 TNNAT
-1436 SSIKNGYDFTLN
+1436 IKNGYDFTFN
-1448 VSDEQK
+1448 VKDEQK
-1454 DKNYSGIAQ
+1454 DKNYSGIEQ
-1463 IKVTANDV
+1463 IQVTANDV
-1471 PVYNKKYND
+1471 PVYDKKYND
-1480 SAVTPNTGIT
+1480 NAVTPNAGIT

-1510 NNGDIAFKISTIDNA
+1510 NNGNIAFKISAIDNA
-1525 GNKSEKTIICYYDH
+1525 GNKIIKCYYDH

-1544 SKFKIS
+1544 SKFKIL
-1550 KNDAEQVT
+1550 KNDAKQVT

-1565 FKSATTIKVYAKDNN
+1565 FKSATTIKVYAEDKND
-1580 AKKVS
+1580 KKVF
-1585 ENEKKETEIKDAF
+1585 ENEENGEKETEIKEAF

-1615 ITVNTYE
+1615 IIVNTYE

-1655 DYTGNKPKDNTGKDH
+1655 DYIGNKPKD

-1805 QSNKAKEVWTV
+1805 QSNKAKEEWTV

-1823 DINIATKIES
+1823 DINLATKIES

-1915 CTNMERNFSASDKTE
+1915 CTNMERNFSSSDKTE

-2134 PTISITNALA
+2134 PTISITNAVA

-2251 DLSKLNNG
+2251 DLSKLNND

-2319 TIDNNAIR
+2319 TIDSNAIR

-2441 ENGMV
+2441 EDGMV

-2469 NNICSDDRDF
+2469 DNICSDDRDF

>member
-146 PVITISGN
+146 PVITTSGN

-293 ESESVAATATK
+293 ESESFAATATK

-348 VKEYSVDSV
+348 VKEYSIDSV

-404 DSSTDQPTNSTI
+404 DPSTDQPTNSTI

-427 GIKSYKIDDKDW
+427 GIKSYKIDDGAW

-464 NVSEAIEFTAKNY
+464 NVSEATEFTAKNY

-504 TVNADSVKN
+504 TENADSVKN

-562 VVKSEKYDAKV
+562 VVKSQKYDAKV

-578 NVEFAQTNDNAFA
+578 NVEFAQTNDNVFA

-597 TFGRF
+597 TFGKF

-661 VITVDKDELE
+661 VITVDKEELE

-718 VISNLKT
+718 VI
-725 QDDKT
+725 D
-730 LYKKEFN
+730 
-737 ITFGVNDQVEAKE
+737 
-750 YSGIAQVK
+750 
-758 ITANGATVYDK
+758 
-769 KFNDSAV
+769 
-776 TPNADI
+776 
-782 SYTFNAPSEVKID
+782 
-795 KKECKVVFEIYVC
+795 
-808 DNSGNVTTESRTVIY
+808 
-823 DSSAPD
+823 
-829 INNVSCVPETIQ
+829 
-841 WTNKTTKVV
+841 
-850 VDASDNYQLAD
+850 
-861 NAYKMDGASND
+861 
-872 ETGWKKEN
+872 
-880 TFEINDGK
+880 
-888 NHTLYVRDKAGNIS
+888 
-902 SQSVNAKYDITVPVI
+902 
-917 SSVTLNPDLKQW
+917 
-929 TNKAVT
+929 
-935 ATVVADDKV
+935 
-944 GDSTKEVA
+944 
-952 ASGVKSYKMDNGD
+952 
-965 WQDSN
+965 
-970 QFKISDNEEHKFY
+970 
-983 AIDNAGNESVAVSAT
+983 
-998 ATNFDDIKPVIST
+998 
-1011 VDVKYENTNI
+1011 
-1021 NVSSDY
+1021 
-1027 TNSSKKYDFA
+1027 
-1037 VSGSDERSG
+1037 G
-1046 IDSYGYSTSNDGQN
+1046 IDT
-1060 ITWLDKNS
+1060 
-1068 SDVSLNG
+1068 
-1075 GTTYY
+1075 
-1080 FYVKDNAGNVSEP
+1080 
-1093 FEVALKKDDDAPVI
+1093 
-1107 SKIDS
+1107 
-1112 STDQPTNSTIT
+1112 
-1123 VKVEATDDV
+1123 
-1132 AGIKS
+1132 
-1137 YKIDD
+1137 
-1142 KDWQTS
+1142 
-1148 NTFEIN
+1148 
-1154 DCQPHKFYVC
+1154 
-1164 DNAVPSNVSEA
+1164 
-1175 IEFTAKNYCDVTPV
+1175 
-1189 VKSVDLS
+1189 
-1196 NDKDQKWTNQKITAT
+1196 
-1211 VNADS
+1211 
-1216 VKNTYGT
+1216 
-1223 EFAIVGYKMDN
+1223 
-1234 GEWQTSNEFKDAIA
+1234 
-1248 DKAEHKFYVKDSAGC
+1248 
-1263 VSEAYVV
+1263 
-1270 KSEKYDAKV
+1270 
-1279 PELAENVEF
+1279 
-1288 AQTND
+1288 
-1293 NAFAEALNWL
+1293 
-1303 TFGRFFNK
+1303 
-1311 DLKVT
+1311 
-1316 VKVTDLADTSNNAS
+1316 
-1330 GVDVDKLKFV
+1330 
-1340 FENATTSIEFSK
+1340 
-1352 DKFESVETENG
+1352 
-1363 VTTFVITA
+1363 
-1371 NNDELKN
+1371 
-1378 FKGTAHVYITDNAGN
+1378 
-1393 ETGDIP
+1393 
-1399 VTTENS
+1399 
-1405 NLAQNGSNKDFNF
+1405 
-1418 MIENDAPVIDV
+1418 
-1429 KTNNASD
+1429 TNNAT
-1436 SSIKNGYDFTLN
+1436 IKKGYDFTFN
-1448 VSDEQK
+1448 VKDEQK
-1454 DKNYSGIAQ
+1454 DKNYSGIEQ

-1471 PVYNKKYND
+1471 PVYDKKYND
-1480 SAVTPNTGIT
+1480 NAVTPNAGIT

-1497 QTVNGVTINNDKW
+1497 QTVNGVTINEW
-1510 NNGDIAFKISTIDNA
+1510 NNGDIVFKISARDNA
-1525 GNKSEKTIICYYDH
+1525 GNKSEKTIKYDYDH

-1565 FKSATTIKVYAKDNN
+1565 FKSATTIKVYAEDN
-1580 AKKVS
+1580 KKVVKKD
-1585 ENEKKETEIKDAF
+1585 EINEAF
-1598 ASGVASITVKT
+1598 ASGVASITVET
-1609 IESNGT
+1609 LERDGT

-1655 DYTGNKPKDNTGKDH
+1655 DYTGNKSKDKDTGEDL

-1776 DNNSKNNDIKKAEI
+1776 DNNNKIKKAEI

-1805 QSNKAKEVWTV
+1805 QSNKAKEEWTV

-1823 DINIATKIES
+1823 DINIATKVES

-1855 NKSYDYVIF
+1855 NKSYDYIIF

-1915 CTNMERNFSASDKTE
+1915 CTNMERNFSSSDKTE
-1930 FRKGFNIEKNK
+1930 FRKGLNIEKNK

-2251 DLSKLNNG
+2251 DLSKLNND

-2344 NNTIHNNDSKNS
+2344 SNTIHNNDSKNS

-2418 TAPTYYWK
+2418 TVPTYYWK

-2469 NNICSDDRDF
+2469 DNICSDDRDF

>member
-348 VKEYSVDSV
+348 VKEYSIDSI

-366 LNGGTTYY
+366 LNGGATYS

-404 DSSTDQPTNSTI
+404 APSTDQPTNSTI

-427 GIKSYKIDDKDW
+427 GIKSYKIDDGDW

-464 NVSEAIEFTAKNY
+464 NVSEATEFTAKNY

-591 EALNWL
+591 KALNWL

-602 FNKDLKV
+602 FNKELKV

-695 TANSNLGYVTDTDF
+695 T
-709 NFMIENDAP
+709 
-718 VISNLKT
+718 
-725 QDDKT
+725 
-730 LYKKEFN
+730 
-737 ITFGVNDQVEAKE
+737 
-750 YSGIAQVK
+750 
-758 ITANGATVYDK
+758 
-769 KFNDSAV
+769 
-776 TPNADI
+776 
-782 SYTFNAPSEVKID
+782 
-795 KKECKVVFEIYVC
+795 
-808 DNSGNVTTESRTVIY
+808 
-823 DSSAPD
+823 
-829 INNVSCVPETIQ
+829 
-841 WTNKTTKVV
+841 
-850 VDASDNYQLAD
+850 
-861 NAYKMDGASND
+861 
-872 ETGWKKEN
+872 
-880 TFEINDGK
+880 
-888 NHTLYVRDKAGNIS
+888 
-902 SQSVNAKYDITVPVI
+902 
-917 SSVTLNPDLKQW
+917 
-929 TNKAVT
+929 
-935 ATVVADDKV
+935 
-944 GDSTKEVA
+944 
-952 ASGVKSYKMDNGD
+952 
-965 WQDSN
+965 
-970 QFKISDNEEHKFY
+970 
-983 AIDNAGNESVAVSAT
+983 
-998 ATNFDDIKPVIST
+998 
-1011 VDVKYENTNI
+1011 
-1021 NVSSDY
+1021 
-1027 TNSSKKYDFA
+1027 
-1037 VSGSDERSG
+1037 
-1046 IDSYGYSTSNDGQN
+1046 
-1060 ITWLDKNS
+1060 
-1068 SDVSLNG
+1068 
-1075 GTTYY
+1075 
-1080 FYVKDNAGNVSEP
+1080 
-1093 FEVALKKDDDAPVI
+1093 
-1107 SKIDS
+1107 
-1112 STDQPTNSTIT
+1112 
-1123 VKVEATDDV
+1123 
-1132 AGIKS
+1132 
-1137 YKIDD
+1137 
-1142 KDWQTS
+1142 
-1148 NTFEIN
+1148 
-1154 DCQPHKFYVC
+1154 
-1164 DNAVPSNVSEA
+1164 
-1175 IEFTAKNYCDVTPV
+1175 
-1189 VKSVDLS
+1189 
-1196 NDKDQKWTNQKITAT
+1196 
-1211 VNADS
+1211 
-1216 VKNTYGT
+1216 
-1223 EFAIVGYKMDN
+1223 
-1234 GEWQTSNEFKDAIA
+1234 
-1248 DKAEHKFYVKDSAGC
+1248 
-1263 VSEAYVV
+1263 
-1270 KSEKYDAKV
+1270 
-1279 PELAENVEF
+1279 
-1288 AQTND
+1288 
-1293 NAFAEALNWL
+1293 
-1303 TFGRFFNK
+1303 
-1311 DLKVT
+1311 
-1316 VKVTDLADTSNNAS
+1316 
-1330 GVDVDKLKFV
+1330 
-1340 FENATTSIEFSK
+1340 
-1352 DKFESVETENG
+1352 
-1363 VTTFVITA
+1363 
-1371 NNDELKN
+1371 
-1378 FKGTAHVYITDNAGN
+1378 
-1393 ETGDIP
+1393 
-1399 VTTENS
+1399 ENS

-1418 MIENDAPVIDV
+1418 MIENDAPVIDGI

-1436 SSIKNGYDFTLN
+1436 SSIKNGYDFTFN

-1463 IKVTANDV
+1463 IQVTANDV

-1480 SAVTPNTGIT
+1480 NAVTPNTGIT

-1497 QTVNGVTINNDKW
+1497 QTVNGVTVNNDKW
-1510 NNGDIAFKISTIDNA
+1510 NNGNIAFKISAIDNA
-1525 GNKSEKTIICYYDH
+1525 GNKIIKCYYDH

-1544 SKFKIS
+1544 SKFKIL
-1550 KNDAEQVT
+1550 KNDAKQVT

-1565 FKSATTIKVYAKDNN
+1565 FKSATTIKVYAEDKND
-1580 AKKVS
+1580 KKVS
-1585 ENEKKETEIKDAF
+1585 ENEENGEKETEIKEAF

-1615 ITVNTYE
+1615 IIVNTYE

-1655 DYTGNKPKDNTGKDH
+1655 DYIGNKPKD

-1805 QSNKAKEVWTV
+1805 QSNKAKEEWTV

-1823 DINIATKIES
+1823 DINLATKIES

-1915 CTNMERNFSASDKTE
+1915 CTNMERNFSSSDKTE

-2251 DLSKLNNG
+2251 DLSKLNND

-2469 NNICSDDRDF
+2469 DNICSDDRDF

>member
-126 DDTKTV
+126 D
-132 PSSEPVDVEVDKDA
+132 DVEVDKDA

-281 EHNFFAVDNAGN
+281 EH
-293 ESESVAATATK
+293 
-304 YDNKKPVVNSVDVTY
+304 
-319 GGTSVS
+319 
-325 NDSYTTSNKK
+325 
-335 YEFTVDAK
+335 
-343 DDESG
+343 
-348 VKEYSVDSV
+348 
-357 TWQDSSVFS
+357 
-366 LNGGTTYY
+366 
-374 FYVKDNAG
+374 
-382 NVSEPFEV
+382 
-390 ALKKDDDAPVISKI
+390 
-404 DSSTDQPTNSTI
+404 
-416 TVKVEATDDVA
+416 
-427 GIKSYKIDDKDW
+427 
-439 QTSNTFEIND
+439 
-449 CQPHKFY
+449 
-456 VCDNAVPS
+456 
-464 NVSEAIEFTAKNY
+464 
-477 CDVTP
+477 
-482 VVKSVDLSNDKDQK
+482 
-496 WTNQKITA
+496 
-504 TVNADSVKN
+504 
-513 TYGTEFAIVGYKM
+513 
-526 DNGEWQ
+526 
-532 TSNEFKDAIA
+532 
-542 DKAEHKFYV
+542 
-551 KDSAGCVSEAY
+551 
-562 VVKSEKYDAKV
+562 
-573 PELAE
+573 
-578 NVEFAQTNDNAFA
+578 
-591 EALNWL
+591 
-597 TFGRF
+597 
-602 FNKDLKV
+602 
-609 TVKVTDLADT
+609 
-619 SNNASGVD
+619 
-627 VDKLKFVFENATTS
+627 
-641 IEFSK
+641 
-646 DKFESVETE
+646 
-655 NGVTTF
+655 
-661 VITVDKDELE
+661 
-671 NFKGSAHIYITDNAG
+671 
-686 NETGDIPVT
+686 
-695 TANSNLGYVTDTDF
+695 
-709 NFMIENDAP
+709 
-718 VISNLKT
+718 
-725 QDDKT
+725 
-730 LYKKEFN
+730 
-737 ITFGVNDQVEAKE
+737 
-750 YSGIAQVK
+750 
-758 ITANGATVYDK
+758 
-769 KFNDSAV
+769 
-776 TPNADI
+776 
-782 SYTFNAPSEVKID
+782 
-795 KKECKVVFEIYVC
+795 
-808 DNSGNVTTESRTVIY
+808 
-823 DSSAPD
+823 
-829 INNVSCVPETIQ
+829 
-841 WTNKTTKVV
+841 
-850 VDASDNYQLAD
+850 
-861 NAYKMDGASND
+861 
-872 ETGWKKEN
+872 
-880 TFEINDGK
+880 
-888 NHTLYVRDKAGNIS
+888 
-902 SQSVNAKYDITVPVI
+902 
-917 SSVTLNPDLKQW
+917 
-929 TNKAVT
+929 
-935 ATVVADDKV
+935 
-944 GDSTKEVA
+944 
-952 ASGVKSYKMDNGD
+952 
-965 WQDSN
+965 
-970 QFKISDNEEHKFY
+970 KFY

-1080 FYVKDNAGNVSEP
+1080 FYVKDNAGNVSVP

-1107 SKIDS
+1107 SKIDP

-1142 KDWQTS
+1142 GDWQTS

-1175 IEFTAKNYCDVTPV
+1175 TEFTAKNYCDVTPA

-1293 NAFAEALNWL
+1293 NVFAEALNWL
-1303 TFGRFFNK
+1303 TFGKFFNK

-1371 NNDELKN
+1371 NKDEIKN
-1378 FKGTAHVYITDNAGN
+1378 FKGTAYVSVTDNAGN
-1393 ETGDIP
+1393 KSDIA

-1405 NLAQNGSNKDFNF
+1405 NLATDENDKDFNF
-1418 MIENDAPVIDV
+1418 MIENDAPVIDGIDT
-1429 KTNNASD
+1429 TNNAT
-1436 SSIKNGYDFTLN
+1436 IKKGYDFTFN
-1448 VSDEQK
+1448 VKDEQK
-1454 DKNYSGIAQ
+1454 DKNYSGIEQ

-1471 PVYNKKYND
+1471 PVYDKKYND
-1480 SAVTPNTGIT
+1480 NAVTPNAGIT

-1497 QTVNGVTINNDKW
+1497 QTVNGVTINEW
-1510 NNGDIAFKISTIDNA
+1510 NNGDIVFKISARDNA
-1525 GNKSEKTIICYYDH
+1525 GNKSEKTIKYDYDH

-1565 FKSATTIKVYAKDNN
+1565 FKSKD
-1580 AKKVS
+1580 
-1585 ENEKKETEIKDAF
+1585 EINEAF
-1598 ASGVASITVKT
+1598 ASGVASITVET
-1609 IESNGT
+1609 LERDGT

-1655 DYTGNKPKDNTGKDH
+1655 DYTGNKSKDKDTGEDL

-1776 DNNSKNNDIKKAEI
+1776 DNNNKIKKAEI

-1805 QSNKAKEVWTV
+1805 QSNKAKEEWTV

-1823 DINIATKIES
+1823 DINIATKVES

-1855 NKSYDYVIF
+1855 NKSYDYIIF

-1915 CTNMERNFSASDKTE
+1915 CTNMERNFSSSDKTE
-1930 FRKGFNIEKNK
+1930 FRKGLNIEKNK

-2251 DLSKLNNG
+2251 DLSKLNND

-2344 NNTIHNNDSKNS
+2344 SNTIHNNDSKNS

-2418 TAPTYYWK
+2418 TVPTYYWK

-2469 NNICSDDRDF
+2469 DNICSDDRDF

>member
-146 PVITISGN
+146 PVITTSGN

-343 DDESG
+343 DNESG
-348 VKEYSVDSV
+348 VKEYSIDSI

-366 LNGGTTYY
+366 LNGGATYS

-404 DSSTDQPTNSTI
+404 APSTDQPTNSTI

-427 GIKSYKIDDKDW
+427 GIKSYKIDDGAW

-464 NVSEAIEFTAKNY
+464 NVSEATEFTAKNY

-482 VVKSVDLSNDKDQK
+482 AVKSVDLSNDKDQK

-532 TSNEFKDAIA
+532 TSNEFNNAIA

-597 TFGRF
+597 TFGKF
-602 FNKDLKV
+602 FNKDLKI

-619 SNNASGVD
+619 
-627 VDKLKFVFENATTS
+627 T
-641 IEFSK
+641 
-646 DKFESVETE
+646 
-655 NGVTTF
+655 
-661 VITVDKDELE
+661 
-671 NFKGSAHIYITDNAG
+671 
-686 NETGDIPVT
+686 
-695 TANSNLGYVTDTDF
+695 
-709 NFMIENDAP
+709 
-718 VISNLKT
+718 
-725 QDDKT
+725 
-730 LYKKEFN
+730 
-737 ITFGVNDQVEAKE
+737 
-750 YSGIAQVK
+750 
-758 ITANGATVYDK
+758 
-769 KFNDSAV
+769 
-776 TPNADI
+776 
-782 SYTFNAPSEVKID
+782 
-795 KKECKVVFEIYVC
+795 
-808 DNSGNVTTESRTVIY
+808 
-823 DSSAPD
+823 
-829 INNVSCVPETIQ
+829 
-841 WTNKTTKVV
+841 
-850 VDASDNYQLAD
+850 
-861 NAYKMDGASND
+861 
-872 ETGWKKEN
+872 
-880 TFEINDGK
+880 
-888 NHTLYVRDKAGNIS
+888 
-902 SQSVNAKYDITVPVI
+902 
-917 SSVTLNPDLKQW
+917 
-929 TNKAVT
+929 
-935 ATVVADDKV
+935 
-944 GDSTKEVA
+944 
-952 ASGVKSYKMDNGD
+952 
-965 WQDSN
+965 
-970 QFKISDNEEHKFY
+970 
-983 AIDNAGNESVAVSAT
+983 
-998 ATNFDDIKPVIST
+998 
-1011 VDVKYENTNI
+1011 
-1021 NVSSDY
+1021 
-1027 TNSSKKYDFA
+1027 
-1037 VSGSDERSG
+1037 
-1046 IDSYGYSTSNDGQN
+1046 
-1060 ITWLDKNS
+1060 
-1068 SDVSLNG
+1068 
-1075 GTTYY
+1075 
-1080 FYVKDNAGNVSEP
+1080 
-1093 FEVALKKDDDAPVI
+1093 
-1107 SKIDS
+1107 
-1112 STDQPTNSTIT
+1112 
-1123 VKVEATDDV
+1123 
-1132 AGIKS
+1132 
-1137 YKIDD
+1137 
-1142 KDWQTS
+1142 
-1148 NTFEIN
+1148 
-1154 DCQPHKFYVC
+1154 
-1164 DNAVPSNVSEA
+1164 
-1175 IEFTAKNYCDVTPV
+1175 
-1189 VKSVDLS
+1189 
-1196 NDKDQKWTNQKITAT
+1196 
-1211 VNADS
+1211 
-1216 VKNTYGT
+1216 
-1223 EFAIVGYKMDN
+1223 
-1234 GEWQTSNEFKDAIA
+1234 
-1248 DKAEHKFYVKDSAGC
+1248 
-1263 VSEAYVV
+1263 
-1270 KSEKYDAKV
+1270 
-1279 PELAENVEF
+1279 
-1288 AQTND
+1288 
-1293 NAFAEALNWL
+1293 
-1303 TFGRFFNK
+1303 
-1311 DLKVT
+1311 
-1316 VKVTDLADTSNNAS
+1316 NNAS

-1371 NNDELKN
+1371 NKDEIKN
-1378 FKGTAHVYITDNAGN
+1378 FKGTAYVSVTDNAGN
-1393 ETGDIP
+1393 KSDIA

-1405 NLAQNGSNKDFNF
+1405 NLATDENDKDFNF
-1418 MIENDAPVIDV
+1418 MIENDAPVIDGIDT
-1429 KTNNASD
+1429 TNNAT
-1436 SSIKNGYDFTLN
+1436 IKNGYDFTFN
-1448 VSDEQK
+1448 VKDEQK
-1454 DKNYSGIAQ
+1454 DKNYSGIEQ
-1463 IKVTANDV
+1463 IQVTANDV
-1471 PVYNKKYND
+1471 PVYDKKYND
-1480 SAVTPNTGIT
+1480 NAVTPNAGIT

-1510 NNGDIAFKISTIDNA
+1510 NNGNIAFKISAIDNA
-1525 GNKSEKTIICYYDH
+1525 GNKIIKCYYDH

-1544 SKFKIS
+1544 SKFKIL
-1550 KNDAEQVT
+1550 KNDAKQVT

-1565 FKSATTIKVYAKDNN
+1565 FKSATTIKVYAEDKND
-1580 AKKVS
+1580 KKVF
-1585 ENEKKETEIKDAF
+1585 ENEENGEKETEIKEAF

-1615 ITVNTYE
+1615 IIVNTYE

-1655 DYTGNKPKDNTGKDH
+1655 DYIGNKPKD

-1805 QSNKAKEVWTV
+1805 QSNKAKEEWTV

-1823 DINIATKIES
+1823 DINLATKIES

-1915 CTNMERNFSASDKTE
+1915 CTNMERNFSSSDKTE
-1930 FRKGFNIEKNK
+1930 FRKGLNIEKNK

-2251 DLSKLNNG
+2251 DLSKLNND

-2344 NNTIHNNDSKNS
+2344 SNTIHNNDSKNS

-2418 TAPTYYWK
+2418 TVPTYYWK

-2469 NNICSDDRDF
+2469 DNICSDDRDF

>member
-348 VKEYSVDSV
+348 VKEYSIDSI

-366 LNGGTTYY
+366 LNGGATYS

-404 DSSTDQPTNSTI
+404 APSTDQPTNSTI

-427 GIKSYKIDDKDW
+427 GIKSYKIDDGAW

-464 NVSEAIEFTAKNY
+464 NVSEATEFTAKNY

-482 VVKSVDLSNDKDQK
+482 AVKSVDLSNDKDQK

-532 TSNEFKDAIA
+532 TSNEFKDAI
-542 DKAEHKFYV
+542 DNKAEHKFYV

-597 TFGRF
+597 TFGKF
-602 FNKDLKV
+602 FNKDLKI

-619 SNNASGVD
+619 TNNASGVD

-661 VITVDKDELE
+661 VITVDKDELK
-671 NFKGSAHIYITDNAG
+671 NFKGSAHI
-686 NETGDIPVT
+686 
-695 TANSNLGYVTDTDF
+695 
-709 NFMIENDAP
+709 
-718 VISNLKT
+718 
-725 QDDKT
+725 
-730 LYKKEFN
+730 
-737 ITFGVNDQVEAKE
+737 
-750 YSGIAQVK
+750 
-758 ITANGATVYDK
+758 
-769 KFNDSAV
+769 
-776 TPNADI
+776 
-782 SYTFNAPSEVKID
+782 
-795 KKECKVVFEIYVC
+795 
-808 DNSGNVTTESRTVIY
+808 
-823 DSSAPD
+823 
-829 INNVSCVPETIQ
+829 
-841 WTNKTTKVV
+841 
-850 VDASDNYQLAD
+850 
-861 NAYKMDGASND
+861 
-872 ETGWKKEN
+872 
-880 TFEINDGK
+880 
-888 NHTLYVRDKAGNIS
+888 
-902 SQSVNAKYDITVPVI
+902 
-917 SSVTLNPDLKQW
+917 
-929 TNKAVT
+929 
-935 ATVVADDKV
+935 
-944 GDSTKEVA
+944 
-952 ASGVKSYKMDNGD
+952 
-965 WQDSN
+965 
-970 QFKISDNEEHKFY
+970 
-983 AIDNAGNESVAVSAT
+983 
-998 ATNFDDIKPVIST
+998 
-1011 VDVKYENTNI
+1011 
-1021 NVSSDY
+1021 
-1027 TNSSKKYDFA
+1027 
-1037 VSGSDERSG
+1037 
-1046 IDSYGYSTSNDGQN
+1046 
-1060 ITWLDKNS
+1060 
-1068 SDVSLNG
+1068 
-1075 GTTYY
+1075 
-1080 FYVKDNAGNVSEP
+1080 
-1093 FEVALKKDDDAPVI
+1093 
-1107 SKIDS
+1107 
-1112 STDQPTNSTIT
+1112 
-1123 VKVEATDDV
+1123 
-1132 AGIKS
+1132 
-1137 YKIDD
+1137 
-1142 KDWQTS
+1142 
-1148 NTFEIN
+1148 
-1154 DCQPHKFYVC
+1154 
-1164 DNAVPSNVSEA
+1164 
-1175 IEFTAKNYCDVTPV
+1175 
-1189 VKSVDLS
+1189 
-1196 NDKDQKWTNQKITAT
+1196 
-1211 VNADS
+1211 
-1216 VKNTYGT
+1216 
-1223 EFAIVGYKMDN
+1223 
-1234 GEWQTSNEFKDAIA
+1234 
-1248 DKAEHKFYVKDSAGC
+1248 
-1263 VSEAYVV
+1263 
-1270 KSEKYDAKV
+1270 
-1279 PELAENVEF
+1279 
-1288 AQTND
+1288 
-1293 NAFAEALNWL
+1293 
-1303 TFGRFFNK
+1303 
-1311 DLKVT
+1311 
-1316 VKVTDLADTSNNAS
+1316 
-1330 GVDVDKLKFV
+1330 
-1340 FENATTSIEFSK
+1340 
-1352 DKFESVETENG
+1352 
-1363 VTTFVITA
+1363 
-1371 NNDELKN
+1371 
-1378 FKGTAHVYITDNAGN
+1378 YITDNAGN

-1418 MIENDAPVIDV
+1418 MIENDAPVIDGI

-1436 SSIKNGYDFTLN
+1436 SSIKNGYDFTFN

-1463 IKVTANDV
+1463 IQVTANDV

-1480 SAVTPNTGIT
+1480 NAVTPNTGIT

-1510 NNGDIAFKISTIDNA
+1510 NNGNIAFKISAIDNA
-1525 GNKSEKTIICYYDH
+1525 GNKIIKCYYDH

-1544 SKFKIS
+1544 SKFKIL
-1550 KNDAEQVT
+1550 KNDAKQVT

-1565 FKSATTIKVYAKDNN
+1565 FKSATTIKVYAEDKND
-1580 AKKVS
+1580 KKVS
-1585 ENEKKETEIKDAF
+1585 ENEENGEKETEIKEAF

-1615 ITVNTYE
+1615 IIVNTYE

-1655 DYTGNKPKDNTGKDH
+1655 DYIGNKPKD

-1805 QSNKAKEVWTV
+1805 QSNKAKEEWTV

-1823 DINIATKIES
+1823 DINLATKIES

-1979 ANTAVKHVK
+1979 ANTAVEHVK

-2251 DLSKLNNG
+2251 DLSKLNND

-2441 ENGMV
+2441 EDGMV

-2469 NNICSDDRDF
+2469 DNICSDDRDF

>member
-348 VKEYSVDSV
+348 VKEYSIDSI

-366 LNGGTTYY
+366 LNGGATYS

-404 DSSTDQPTNSTI
+404 APSTDQPTNSTI

-427 GIKSYKIDDKDW
+427 GIKSYKIDDGAW

-464 NVSEAIEFTAKNY
+464 NVSEATEFTAKNY

-482 VVKSVDLSNDKDQK
+482 AVKSVDLSNDKDQK

-532 TSNEFKDAIA
+532 TSNEFKDAI
-542 DKAEHKFYV
+542 DNKAEHKFYV

-562 VVKSEKYDAKV
+562 VVKSQKYDAKV

-578 NVEFAQTNDNAFA
+578 NVEFAQTNGNAFA
-591 EALNWL
+591 KALNWL
-597 TFGRF
+597 TFGKF
-602 FNKDLKV
+602 FNEKLEI

-627 VDKLKFVFENATTS
+627 VDKLKFVFENGTTS

-661 VITVDKDELE
+661 VITVDKEELE
-671 NFKGSAHIYITDNAG
+671 
-686 NETGDIPVT
+686 
-695 TANSNLGYVTDTDF
+695 
-709 NFMIENDAP
+709 
-718 VISNLKT
+718 
-725 QDDKT
+725 
-730 LYKKEFN
+730 
-737 ITFGVNDQVEAKE
+737 
-750 YSGIAQVK
+750 
-758 ITANGATVYDK
+758 
-769 KFNDSAV
+769 
-776 TPNADI
+776 
-782 SYTFNAPSEVKID
+782 
-795 KKECKVVFEIYVC
+795 
-808 DNSGNVTTESRTVIY
+808 
-823 DSSAPD
+823 
-829 INNVSCVPETIQ
+829 
-841 WTNKTTKVV
+841 
-850 VDASDNYQLAD
+850 
-861 NAYKMDGASND
+861 
-872 ETGWKKEN
+872 
-880 TFEINDGK
+880 
-888 NHTLYVRDKAGNIS
+888 
-902 SQSVNAKYDITVPVI
+902 
-917 SSVTLNPDLKQW
+917 
-929 TNKAVT
+929 
-935 ATVVADDKV
+935 
-944 GDSTKEVA
+944 
-952 ASGVKSYKMDNGD
+952 
-965 WQDSN
+965 
-970 QFKISDNEEHKFY
+970 
-983 AIDNAGNESVAVSAT
+983 
-998 ATNFDDIKPVIST
+998 
-1011 VDVKYENTNI
+1011 
-1021 NVSSDY
+1021 
-1027 TNSSKKYDFA
+1027 
-1037 VSGSDERSG
+1037 
-1046 IDSYGYSTSNDGQN
+1046 
-1060 ITWLDKNS
+1060 
-1068 SDVSLNG
+1068 
-1075 GTTYY
+1075 
-1080 FYVKDNAGNVSEP
+1080 
-1093 FEVALKKDDDAPVI
+1093 
-1107 SKIDS
+1107 
-1112 STDQPTNSTIT
+1112 
-1123 VKVEATDDV
+1123 
-1132 AGIKS
+1132 
-1137 YKIDD
+1137 
-1142 KDWQTS
+1142 
-1148 NTFEIN
+1148 
-1154 DCQPHKFYVC
+1154 
-1164 DNAVPSNVSEA
+1164 
-1175 IEFTAKNYCDVTPV
+1175 
-1189 VKSVDLS
+1189 
-1196 NDKDQKWTNQKITAT
+1196 
-1211 VNADS
+1211 
-1216 VKNTYGT
+1216 
-1223 EFAIVGYKMDN
+1223 
-1234 GEWQTSNEFKDAIA
+1234 
-1248 DKAEHKFYVKDSAGC
+1248 
-1263 VSEAYVV
+1263 
-1270 KSEKYDAKV
+1270 
-1279 PELAENVEF
+1279 
-1288 AQTND
+1288 
-1293 NAFAEALNWL
+1293 
-1303 TFGRFFNK
+1303 
-1311 DLKVT
+1311 
-1316 VKVTDLADTSNNAS
+1316 
-1330 GVDVDKLKFV
+1330 
-1340 FENATTSIEFSK
+1340 
-1352 DKFESVETENG
+1352 
-1363 VTTFVITA
+1363 
-1371 NNDELKN
+1371 N

-1418 MIENDAPVIDV
+1418 MIENDAPVIDGI

-1436 SSIKNGYDFTLN
+1436 SSIKNGYDFTFN

-1463 IKVTANDV
+1463 IQVTANDV

-1480 SAVTPNTGIT
+1480 NAVTPNTGIT

-1510 NNGDIAFKISTIDNA
+1510 NNGNIAFKISAIDNA
-1525 GNKSEKTIICYYDH
+1525 GNKIIKCYYDH

-1544 SKFKIS
+1544 SKFKIL
-1550 KNDAEQVT
+1550 KNDAKQVT

-1565 FKSATTIKVYAKDNN
+1565 FKSATTIKVYAEDN
-1580 AKKVS
+1580 KKVVKKD
-1585 ENEKKETEIKDAF
+1585 EINEAF
-1598 ASGVASITVKT
+1598 ASGVASITVET
-1609 IESNGT
+1609 LERDGT

-1655 DYTGNKPKDNTGKDH
+1655 DYTGNKPKDKDTGEDL

-1805 QSNKAKEVWTV
+1805 QSNKAKEEWTV

-1823 DINIATKIES
+1823 DINLATKIES

-1979 ANTAVKHVK
+1979 ANTAVEHVK

-2251 DLSKLNNG
+2251 DLSKLNND

-2310 NGGWYHYRY
+2310 NGSWYHYRY

-2441 ENGMV
+2441 EDGMV

-2469 NNICSDDRDF
+2469 DNICSDDRDF

>member
-189 WSAVTTLKVSENK
+189 WSAVTTLKVSKNK

-211 VGNVAQESVVVD
+211 VGNVVQESVVVD

-266 GAWQDSNKFDVTDNK
+266 GDWQDSNKFDVTDNK

-348 VKEYSVDSV
+348 VKEYSIDSV

-404 DSSTDQPTNSTI
+404 APSTDQPTNSTI

-464 NVSEAIEFTAKNY
+464 NVSEATEFTAKNY

-578 NVEFAQTNDNAFA
+578 NVEFAQTNDNVFA

-597 TFGRF
+597 TFGKF
-602 FNKDLKV
+602 FNKELKI
-609 TVKVTDLADT
+609 TVKVTDLSDG
-619 SNNASGVD
+619 SNNVSGVD

-661 VITVDKDELE
+661 VITANKDELE

-730 LYKKEFN
+730 LYKEDFN

-782 SYTFNAPSEVKID
+782 SYTFNAPSEVEID

-829 INNVSCVPETIQ
+829 INNVSCVPGTEQ

-880 TFEINDGK
+880 TFEISDGK

-902 SQSVNAKYDITVPVI
+902 SQSVNAKYDITAPVI

-965 WQDSN
+965 WQASN

-983 AIDNAGNESVAVSAT
+983 AIDNAENESVAVSAT

-1107 SKIDS
+1107 SKIAP

-1175 IEFTAKNYCDVTPV
+1175 TEFTAKNYCDVTPV

-1263 VSEAYVV
+1263 ISEAYVV

-1288 AQTND
+1288 AQTNG
-1293 NAFAEALNWL
+1293 NAFAKALNWL
-1303 TFGRFFNK
+1303 TFGKFFNEK
-1311 DLKVT
+1311 LEIT
-1316 VKVTDLADTSNNAS
+1316 VKVTDLADTTNNVS

-1340 FENATTSIEFSK
+1340 FENGKTSIEFSK
-1352 DKFESVETENG
+1352 DKFKSVETENG

-1371 NNDELKN
+1371 NRDEIKN
-1378 FKGTAHVYITDNAGN
+1378 FKGTAHVSVTDNAGN
-1393 ETGDIP
+1393 KSDIA

-1405 NLAQNGSNKDFNF
+1405 NLATDENDKDFNF

-1436 SSIKNGYDFTLN
+1436 PNIKNGYDFTLN

-1454 DKNYSGIAQ
+1454 DKNYSGIEQ
-1463 IKVTANDV
+1463 IQVTVNDV
-1471 PVYNKKYND
+1471 PVYDKKYND
-1480 SAVTPNTGIT
+1480 NAVTPNTGIT

-1497 QTVNGVTINNDKW
+1497 QTVNGVTINDKW
-1510 NNGDIAFKISTIDNA
+1510 NNGDIAFKISARDNA

-1790 EKGDELLTVSTGNED
+1790 EKGDELLTVSTGNVD
-1805 QSNKAKEVWTV
+1805 QSNKAKEEWTV

-1915 CTNMERNFSASDKTE
+1915 CTNMERNFSSSDKTE

-2251 DLSKLNNG
+2251 DLSKLNND

-2295 ENIISRKLVKDSSSA
+2295 ENIISRKLVKDSNSA

-2403 VKVWVYDSNTKFDEN
+2403 VKVWVYDSNTEFDEN

-2441 ENGMV
+2441 EDGMV

>member
-146 PVITISGN
+146 PVITTSGN

-343 DDESG
+343 DNESG
-348 VKEYSVDSV
+348 VKEYSIDSI

-366 LNGGTTYY
+366 LNGGATYS

-404 DSSTDQPTNSTI
+404 APSTDQPTNSTI

-427 GIKSYKIDDKDW
+427 GIKSYKIDDGAW

-464 NVSEAIEFTAKNY
+464 NVSEATEFTAKNY

-482 VVKSVDLSNDKDQK
+482 AVKSVDLSNDKDQK

-532 TSNEFKDAIA
+532 TSNEFNNAIA

-597 TFGRF
+597 TFGKF
-602 FNKDLKV
+602 FNKDLKI

-619 SNNASGVD
+619 
-627 VDKLKFVFENATTS
+627 T
-641 IEFSK
+641 
-646 DKFESVETE
+646 
-655 NGVTTF
+655 
-661 VITVDKDELE
+661 
-671 NFKGSAHIYITDNAG
+671 
-686 NETGDIPVT
+686 
-695 TANSNLGYVTDTDF
+695 
-709 NFMIENDAP
+709 
-718 VISNLKT
+718 
-725 QDDKT
+725 
-730 LYKKEFN
+730 
-737 ITFGVNDQVEAKE
+737 
-750 YSGIAQVK
+750 
-758 ITANGATVYDK
+758 
-769 KFNDSAV
+769 
-776 TPNADI
+776 
-782 SYTFNAPSEVKID
+782 
-795 KKECKVVFEIYVC
+795 
-808 DNSGNVTTESRTVIY
+808 
-823 DSSAPD
+823 
-829 INNVSCVPETIQ
+829 
-841 WTNKTTKVV
+841 
-850 VDASDNYQLAD
+850 
-861 NAYKMDGASND
+861 
-872 ETGWKKEN
+872 
-880 TFEINDGK
+880 
-888 NHTLYVRDKAGNIS
+888 
-902 SQSVNAKYDITVPVI
+902 
-917 SSVTLNPDLKQW
+917 
-929 TNKAVT
+929 
-935 ATVVADDKV
+935 
-944 GDSTKEVA
+944 
-952 ASGVKSYKMDNGD
+952 
-965 WQDSN
+965 
-970 QFKISDNEEHKFY
+970 
-983 AIDNAGNESVAVSAT
+983 
-998 ATNFDDIKPVIST
+998 
-1011 VDVKYENTNI
+1011 
-1021 NVSSDY
+1021 
-1027 TNSSKKYDFA
+1027 
-1037 VSGSDERSG
+1037 
-1046 IDSYGYSTSNDGQN
+1046 
-1060 ITWLDKNS
+1060 
-1068 SDVSLNG
+1068 
-1075 GTTYY
+1075 
-1080 FYVKDNAGNVSEP
+1080 
-1093 FEVALKKDDDAPVI
+1093 
-1107 SKIDS
+1107 
-1112 STDQPTNSTIT
+1112 
-1123 VKVEATDDV
+1123 
-1132 AGIKS
+1132 
-1137 YKIDD
+1137 
-1142 KDWQTS
+1142 
-1148 NTFEIN
+1148 
-1154 DCQPHKFYVC
+1154 
-1164 DNAVPSNVSEA
+1164 
-1175 IEFTAKNYCDVTPV
+1175 
-1189 VKSVDLS
+1189 
-1196 NDKDQKWTNQKITAT
+1196 
-1211 VNADS
+1211 
-1216 VKNTYGT
+1216 
-1223 EFAIVGYKMDN
+1223 
-1234 GEWQTSNEFKDAIA
+1234 
-1248 DKAEHKFYVKDSAGC
+1248 
-1263 VSEAYVV
+1263 
-1270 KSEKYDAKV
+1270 
-1279 PELAENVEF
+1279 
-1288 AQTND
+1288 
-1293 NAFAEALNWL
+1293 
-1303 TFGRFFNK
+1303 
-1311 DLKVT
+1311 
-1316 VKVTDLADTSNNAS
+1316 NNAS

-1371 NNDELKN
+1371 NKDEIKN
-1378 FKGTAHVYITDNAGN
+1378 FKGTAYVSVTDNAGN
-1393 ETGDIP
+1393 KSDIA

-1405 NLAQNGSNKDFNF
+1405 NLATDENDKDFNF
-1418 MIENDAPVIDV
+1418 MIENDAPVIDGIDT
-1429 KTNNASD
+1429 TNNAT
-1436 SSIKNGYDFTLN
+1436 IKNGYDFTFN
-1448 VSDEQK
+1448 VKDEQK
-1454 DKNYSGIAQ
+1454 DKNYSGIEQ
-1463 IKVTANDV
+1463 IQVTANDV
-1471 PVYNKKYND
+1471 PVYDKKYND
-1480 SAVTPNTGIT
+1480 NAVTPNAGIT

-1510 NNGDIAFKISTIDNA
+1510 NNGNIAFKISAIDNA
-1525 GNKSEKTIICYYDH
+1525 GNKIIKCYYDH

-1544 SKFKIS
+1544 SKFKIL
-1550 KNDAEQVT
+1550 KNDAKQVT

-1565 FKSATTIKVYAKDNN
+1565 FKSATTIKVYAEDKND
-1580 AKKVS
+1580 KKVF
-1585 ENEKKETEIKDAF
+1585 ENEENGEKETEIKEAF

-1615 ITVNTYE
+1615 IIVNTYE

-1655 DYTGNKPKDNTGKDH
+1655 DYIGNKPKD

-1805 QSNKAKEVWTV
+1805 QSNKAKEEWTV

-1823 DINIATKIES
+1823 DINLATKIES

-1915 CTNMERNFSASDKTE
+1915 CTNMERNFSSSDKTE

-1948 HDNRAYQIKVN
+1948 HDNRAYQIRVN

-2251 DLSKLNNG
+2251 DLSKLNND

-2319 TIDNNAIR
+2319 TIDSNAIR

-2441 ENGMV
+2441 EDGMV

-2469 NNICSDDRDF
+2469 DNICSDDRDF

>member
-1 MDFKSISL
+1 MNFKSISL
-9 KTTASKKILAVI
+9 KTTVSKKILAVI

-111 GEWLGNQDKWVAVQL
+111 GEWLNNQDKWVAVQL

-175 KDGVGVAA
+175 KDGVGVAT

-189 WSAVTTLKVSENK
+189 WSSVTTLKVSENK

-223 KIDKTAPKIT
+223 KIDKTAPEIT
-233 NVKVD
+233 NVQVD

-252 EDSESGVKSYKMDD
+252 KDSESGVKSYKMDD

-293 ESESVAATATK
+293 ESKSVAATATK

-319 GGTSVS
+319 GGTPVS

-335 YEFTVDAK
+335 YEFAVNAE

-348 VKEYSVDSV
+348 VKEYSIDSV

-366 LNGGTTYY
+366 LNGGATYS
-374 FYVKDNAG
+374 FYAKDNAG
-382 NVSEPFEV
+382 NISEPFEV
-390 ALKKDDDAPVISKI
+390 TLKKDDDAPVIS
-404 DSSTDQPTNSTI
+404 SVVPSTDQPTNSTI
-416 TVKVEATDDVA
+416 TVKVEATDDVS
-427 GIKSYKIDDKDW
+427 GIKSYKMDDGDW

-449 CQPHKFY
+449 CLPHKFY

-464 NVSEAIEFTAKNY
+464 NVSEAAEFTAKNY

-482 VVKSVDLSNDKDQK
+482 VVKSVDLSDKEQA

-504 TVNADSVKN
+504 TVNADSVKS

-562 VVKSEKYDAKV
+562 VVKSEKYDAQV

-591 EALNWL
+591 KALNWL
-597 TFGRF
+597 TFGKF
-602 FNKDLKV
+602 FNKDLKI
-609 TVKVTDLADT
+609 TVKVTDPSSD
-619 SNNASGVD
+619 SDNVSGVD
-627 VDKLKFVFENATTS
+627 ADKLKFVFENATTS

-646 DKFESVETE
+646 DKFDSIETE
-655 NGVTTF
+655 DGVTTF

-686 NETGDIPVT
+686 NETGDIAVT

-730 LYKKEFN
+730 LYKEEFD
-737 ITFGVNDQVEAKE
+737 ITFGVNDQVDAKE

-758 ITANGATVYDK
+758 ITANNVLVYNK

-782 SYTFNAPSEVKID
+782 AYTFNAPSEVKINEE
-795 KKECKVVFEIYVC
+795 ECKVVFEIYVS

-823 DSSAPD
+823 DSIAPK
-829 INNVSCVPETIQ
+829 IKNVFCVPGTDQ

-861 NAYKMDGASND
+861 NAYKIDGASDD
-872 ETGWKKEN
+872 ETGWQKKN

-902 SQSVNAKYDITVPVI
+902 SQSVNAKYDITAPVI

-944 GDSTKEVA
+944 GDSTKEIE

-965 WQDSN
+965 WQASN
-970 QFKISDNEEHKFY
+970 QFKISDNKEHKFY
-983 AIDNAGNESVAVSAT
+983 AIDNAENESIAVSAT
-998 ATNFDDIKPVIST
+998 ATNFDDIKPVISA

-1021 NVSSDY
+1021 NVSLDY

-1080 FYVKDNAGNVSEP
+1080 FYAKDNAGNVSEP
-1093 FEVALKKDDDAPVI
+1093 FEVALNKDDDAPVI
-1107 SKIDS
+1107 SKIDP

-1132 AGIKS
+1132 SGIKS
-1137 YKIDD
+1137 YKMDD
-1142 KDWQTS
+1142 GDWQTS

-1154 DCQPHKFYVC
+1154 DCLPHKFYVC

-1175 IEFTAKNYCDVTPV
+1175 AEFTAKNYCDVTPV

-1196 NDKDQKWTNQKITAT
+1196 DKEQAWTNQKITAT

-1216 VKNTYGT
+1216 VKSTYGT

-1270 KSEKYDAKV
+1270 KSEKYDAQV

-1303 TFGRFFNK
+1303 TFGKFFNK
-1311 DLKVT
+1311 ELKIT
-1316 VKVTDLADTSNNAS
+1316 VKVTDPSSEIHNVS
-1330 GVDVDKLKFV
+1330 GVDADKLKFV
-1340 FENATTSIEFSK
+1340 FENTTSIEFSK

-1371 NNDELKN
+1371 NKDEIKN
-1378 FKGTAHVYITDNAGN
+1378 FIGTAYVSVTDNAGN
-1393 ETGDIP
+1393 KSDIA
-1399 VTTENS
+1399 VTNENS
-1405 NLAQNGSNKDFNF
+1405 NLAQNENNDFNF
-1418 MIENDAPVIDV
+1418 MIENDAPVIDGIDT
-1429 KTNNASD
+1429 TNNAT
-1436 SSIKNGYDFTLN
+1436 IKNGYDFTFN
-1448 VSDEQK
+1448 VKDEQK

-1463 IKVTANDV
+1463 IQVTANKV
-1471 PVYNKKYND
+1471 LIYNKKFND
-1480 SAVTPNTGIT
+1480 SAVTPNAEGIK

-1497 QTVNGVTINNDKW
+1497 KTVNEKTINEW
-1510 NNGDIAFKISTIDNA
+1510 NNGDIEFKIYAQDNA
-1525 GNKSEKTIICYYDH
+1525 GNKSEKTIKCYYDN

-1544 SKFKIS
+1544 SKFEIS

-1565 FKSATTIKVYAKDNN
+1565 FKSATTIKVYTEDNN
-1580 AKKVS
+1580 DKKVS
-1585 ENEKKETEIKDAF
+1585 EADGKKEIKEAF
-1598 ASGVASITVKT
+1598 ASGVESITVKT
-1609 IESNGT
+1609 IESDGT

-1631 DNNGLYATVD
+1631 DKNGLYALVD

-1655 DYTGNKPKDNTGKDH
+1655 DYAGNKPTVKVNDKDEDH

-1684 HGQNSAIEITN
+1684 HGQSSAIEITN

-1776 DNNSKNNDIKKAEI
+1776 DNNSKNNEIKKAEI

-1805 QSNKAKEVWTV
+1805 QSNKAKEEWTV

-1864 GIDRTAPEITVAYK
+1864 GIDRTAPEITVAYE

-1900 ERNITSEDVQLLIEK
+1900 ERNITTEDVQLLIEK

-1930 FRKGFNIEKNK
+1930 FCKGFNIKKNK

-1948 HDNRAYQIKVN
+1948 HDNRTYQIKVN

-1979 ANTAVKHVK
+1979 ANIAVEYVK

-2012 PVLKVSL
+2012 PVFKVSL
-2019 DRNDQVHNKKYFNK
+2019 DLNDQVHNKKYFNK

-2038 ITVTEHNFDTRDKA
+2038 ITVTEHNFDTSDKA

-2144 NNRSYTTV
+2144 NNHSYKTV

-2259 YSNKAKLSKELYI
+2259 YSNSAKLSKKLYI

-2295 ENIISRKLVKDSSSA
+2295 KNIISRKLVKDNSSA

-2319 TIDNNAIR
+2319 TIDNNAI
-2327 SEGEYSVYIKSS
+2327 SAEGEYSVYIKSS

-2356 KSHRIDINFT
+2356 KSHRIDISFT

-2378 LDRHTFIKTDK
+2378 LDRHTFIRTDK

-2403 VKVWVYDSNTKFDEN
+2403 VKVWVYDSNTDFDEN
-2418 TAPTYYWK
+2418 VAPTYYWK
-2426 ASHKKDEANIKDWTE
+2426 ASHKKDEANVKDWTE
-2441 ENGMV
+2441 EDGMV

-2458 MNVRFEIKDKA
+2458 MNIRFEIEDKA
-2469 NNICSDDRDF
+2469 GNRCSDDSDF

-2489 EEGQRAGSFEV
+2489 EEGQRAESFEISDSSV
-2500 VNGNVVLK
+2500 VVLK
-2508 DISINENLSFSAVA
+2508 DISINKNLSFSAVA

-2564 KLLD
+2564 ELLD

>member
-132 PSSEPVDVEVDKDA
+132 PSSEPVDVEVDKVA

-175 KDGVGVAA
+175 KEGVGVAA

-348 VKEYSVDSV
+348 VKEYSIDSI

-404 DSSTDQPTNSTI
+404 APSTDQPTNSTI

-427 GIKSYKIDDKDW
+427 GIKSYKIDDGAW

-464 NVSEAIEFTAKNY
+464 NVSEATEFTAKNY

-482 VVKSVDLSNDKDQK
+482 AVKSVDLSNDKDQK

-532 TSNEFKDAIA
+532 TSNEFNNAIA

-578 NVEFAQTNDNAFA
+578 NVEFAQTNGNAFA
-591 EALNWL
+591 KALNWL
-597 TFGRF
+597 TFGKF
-602 FNKDLKV
+602 FNEKLEI
-609 TVKVTDLADT
+609 TVKVKDLADT
-619 SNNASGVD
+619 TNNASGVD
-627 VDKLKFVFENATTS
+627 VDKLKFVFEN
-641 IEFSK
+641 
-646 DKFESVETE
+646 
-655 NGVTTF
+655 G
-661 VITVDKDELE
+661 
-671 NFKGSAHIYITDNAG
+671 
-686 NETGDIPVT
+686 
-695 TANSNLGYVTDTDF
+695 
-709 NFMIENDAP
+709 
-718 VISNLKT
+718 
-725 QDDKT
+725 
-730 LYKKEFN
+730 
-737 ITFGVNDQVEAKE
+737 
-750 YSGIAQVK
+750 
-758 ITANGATVYDK
+758 
-769 KFNDSAV
+769 
-776 TPNADI
+776 
-782 SYTFNAPSEVKID
+782 
-795 KKECKVVFEIYVC
+795 
-808 DNSGNVTTESRTVIY
+808 
-823 DSSAPD
+823 
-829 INNVSCVPETIQ
+829 
-841 WTNKTTKVV
+841 
-850 VDASDNYQLAD
+850 
-861 NAYKMDGASND
+861 
-872 ETGWKKEN
+872 
-880 TFEINDGK
+880 
-888 NHTLYVRDKAGNIS
+888 
-902 SQSVNAKYDITVPVI
+902 
-917 SSVTLNPDLKQW
+917 
-929 TNKAVT
+929 
-935 ATVVADDKV
+935 
-944 GDSTKEVA
+944 
-952 ASGVKSYKMDNGD
+952 
-965 WQDSN
+965 
-970 QFKISDNEEHKFY
+970 
-983 AIDNAGNESVAVSAT
+983 
-998 ATNFDDIKPVIST
+998 
-1011 VDVKYENTNI
+1011 
-1021 NVSSDY
+1021 
-1027 TNSSKKYDFA
+1027 
-1037 VSGSDERSG
+1037 
-1046 IDSYGYSTSNDGQN
+1046 
-1060 ITWLDKNS
+1060 
-1068 SDVSLNG
+1068 
-1075 GTTYY
+1075 
-1080 FYVKDNAGNVSEP
+1080 
-1093 FEVALKKDDDAPVI
+1093 
-1107 SKIDS
+1107 
-1112 STDQPTNSTIT
+1112 
-1123 VKVEATDDV
+1123 
-1132 AGIKS
+1132 
-1137 YKIDD
+1137 
-1142 KDWQTS
+1142 
-1148 NTFEIN
+1148 
-1154 DCQPHKFYVC
+1154 
-1164 DNAVPSNVSEA
+1164 
-1175 IEFTAKNYCDVTPV
+1175 
-1189 VKSVDLS
+1189 
-1196 NDKDQKWTNQKITAT
+1196 
-1211 VNADS
+1211 
-1216 VKNTYGT
+1216 
-1223 EFAIVGYKMDN
+1223 
-1234 GEWQTSNEFKDAIA
+1234 
-1248 DKAEHKFYVKDSAGC
+1248 
-1263 VSEAYVV
+1263 
-1270 KSEKYDAKV
+1270 
-1279 PELAENVEF
+1279 
-1288 AQTND
+1288 
-1293 NAFAEALNWL
+1293 
-1303 TFGRFFNK
+1303 
-1311 DLKVT
+1311 
-1316 VKVTDLADTSNNAS
+1316 
-1330 GVDVDKLKFV
+1330 
-1340 FENATTSIEFSK
+1340 TTSIEFSK

-1371 NNDELKN
+1371 NKDEIKN
-1378 FKGTAHVYITDNAGN
+1378 FKGTAYVSVTDNAGN
-1393 ETGDIP
+1393 KSDIA

-1405 NLAQNGSNKDFNF
+1405 NLATDENDKDFNF
-1418 MIENDAPVIDV
+1418 MIENDAPVINGIDT
-1429 KTNNASD
+1429 TNNAT
-1436 SSIKNGYDFTLN
+1436 IKNGYDFTFN
-1448 VSDEQK
+1448 VKDEQK
-1454 DKNYSGIAQ
+1454 DKNYSGIEQ
-1463 IKVTANDV
+1463 IQVTANEIS
-1471 PVYNKKYND
+1471 VYNEKFNG
-1480 SAVTPNTGIT
+1480 SAITPNAGIT

-1497 QTVNGVTINNDKW
+1497 QTVNGVTINEW
-1510 NNGDIAFKISTIDNA
+1510 NNGDIKFKISARDNA

-1565 FKSATTIKVYAKDNN
+1565 FKSATTIKVYAEDKND
-1580 AKKVS
+1580 KKVS
-1585 ENEKKETEIKDAF
+1585 ENEKDGKKETEIKEAF
-1598 ASGVASITVKT
+1598 ASGVASITVET
-1609 IESNGT
+1609 LERDGT

-1655 DYTGNKPKDNTGKDH
+1655 DYTGNKPKD

-1805 QSNKAKEVWTV
+1805 QSNKAKEEWTV

-1823 DINIATKIES
+1823 DINLATKIES

-1915 CTNMERNFSASDKTE
+1915 CTNMERNFSSSDKTE

-2251 DLSKLNNG
+2251 DLSKLNND

-2319 TIDNNAIR
+2319 TIDSNAIR

-2441 ENGMV
+2441 EDGMV

-2469 NNICSDDRDF
+2469 DNICSDDRDF

>member
-75 HYTVSGQSDPSIY
+75 HYTVSDQSDPSIY

-99 VDVDTKEKTIDF
+99 VDVDAKEKTIDF

-175 KDGVGVAA
+175 KDGVGVAV

-348 VKEYSVDSV
+348 VKEYSIDSV

-390 ALKKDDDAPVISKI
+390 SLKKDDDAPVISKI
-404 DSSTDQPTNSTI
+404 APSTDQPTNSTI

-464 NVSEAIEFTAKNY
+464 NVSEATEFTAKNY

-578 NVEFAQTNDNAFA
+578 NVEFAQTNGNAFA
-591 EALNWL
+591 KALNWL
-597 TFGRF
+597 TFGKF
-602 FNKDLKV
+602 FNKELKI

-627 VDKLKFVFENATTS
+627 VDKLKFVFENGTTS

-671 NFKGSAHIYITDNAG
+671 NFKGTAHVYITDNAG

-737 ITFGVNDQVEAKE
+737 ITFGVNDQVDAKE

-782 SYTFNAPSEVKID
+782 SYTFNAPSEVKINED
-795 KKECKVVFEIYVC
+795 CKVVFKIYVC

-823 DSSAPD
+823 DSVPPE
-829 INNVSCVPETIQ
+829 IKNVSCVPGTKQ

-880 TFEINDGK
+880 TFEISDGK

-902 SQSVNAKYDITVPVI
+902 SQSVNAKYDITAPVI

-952 ASGVKSYKMDNGD
+952 ASRVKSYKMGNGD
-965 WQDSN
+965 WQASN

-1093 FEVALKKDDDAPVI
+1093 FEVSLKKDDDAPVI
-1107 SKIDS
+1107 SKIAP

-1175 IEFTAKNYCDVTPV
+1175 TEFTAKNYCDVTPV

-1288 AQTND
+1288 AQTNG
-1293 NAFAEALNWL
+1293 NAFAKALNWL
-1303 TFGRFFNK
+1303 TFGKFFNK
-1311 DLKVT
+1311 ELKIT

-1340 FENATTSIEFSK
+1340 FENGTTSIEFSK

-1371 NNDELKN
+1371 NKDEIKN
-1378 FKGTAHVYITDNAGN
+1378 FKGTAYVSVTDNAGN
-1393 ETGDIP
+1393 KSDIA

-1405 NLAQNGSNKDFNF
+1405 NLATDENDKDFNF
-1418 MIENDAPVIDV
+1418 MIENDAPVIDGIDT
-1429 KTNNASD
+1429 TNNAT
-1436 SSIKNGYDFTLN
+1436 IKNGYDFTFN
-1448 VSDEQK
+1448 VKDEQK
-1454 DKNYSGIAQ
+1454 DKNYSGIEQ
-1463 IKVTANDV
+1463 IQVTANDV
-1471 PVYNKKYND
+1471 PVYDKKYND
-1480 SAVTPNTGIT
+1480 NAVTPNTGIT

-1497 QTVNGVTINNDKW
+1497 QTVNGVTINEW
-1510 NNGDIAFKISTIDNA
+1510 NNGDIVFKISARDNA
-1525 GNKSEKTIICYYDH
+1525 GNKSEKTIKYDYDH

-1565 FKSATTIKVYAKDNN
+1565 FKSATTIKVYAEDN
-1580 AKKVS
+1580 KKVVKKD
-1585 ENEKKETEIKDAF
+1585 EINEAF
-1598 ASGVASITVKT
+1598 ASGVASITVET
-1609 IESNGT
+1609 LERDGT

-1655 DYTGNKPKDNTGKDH
+1655 DYTGNKPKDKDTGEDL

-1805 QSNKAKEVWTV
+1805 QSNKAKEEWTV

-1823 DINIATKIES
+1823 DINLATKVES

-1915 CTNMERNFSASDKTE
+1915 CTNMERNFSSSDKTE

-2251 DLSKLNNG
+2251 DLSKLNND

-2441 ENGMV
+2441 EDGMV

-2469 NNICSDDRDF
+2469 DNICSDDRDF

>member
-348 VKEYSVDSV
+348 VKEYSIDSI

-366 LNGGTTYY
+366 LNGGATYS

-404 DSSTDQPTNSTI
+404 DPSTDQPTNSTI

-427 GIKSYKIDDKDW
+427 GIKSYKIDDGDW

-464 NVSEAIEFTAKNY
+464 NVSEATEFTAKNY

-482 VVKSVDLSNDKDQK
+482 AVKSVDLSNDKDQK

-532 TSNEFKDAIA
+532 TSNEFNNAIA

-597 TFGRF
+597 TFGKF

-661 VITVDKDELE
+661 VITVDKEELE

-730 LYKKEFN
+730 LYKEDFD

-808 DNSGNVTTESRTVIY
+808 DNSGNVTTESLTVIY

-829 INNVSCVPETIQ
+829 IKNVSCVPGTEQ

-872 ETGWKKEN
+872 ETGWQKEN

-952 ASGVKSYKMDNGD
+952 ASRVKSYKMGNGD
-965 WQDSN
+965 WQASN

-1107 SKIDS
+1107 SKIDP

-1142 KDWQTS
+1142 GDWQTS

-1175 IEFTAKNYCDVTPV
+1175 TEFTAKNYCDVTPA

-1234 GEWQTSNEFKDAIA
+1234 GEWQTSNEFNNAIA

-1303 TFGRFFNK
+1303 TFGKFFNK

-1371 NNDELKN
+1371 NKDEIKN
-1378 FKGTAHVYITDNAGN
+1378 FKGTAYVSVTDNAGN
-1393 ETGDIP
+1393 KSDIA

-1405 NLAQNGSNKDFNF
+1405 NLATDENDKDFNF
-1418 MIENDAPVIDV
+1418 MIENDAPVIDGIDT
-1429 KTNNASD
+1429 TNNAT
-1436 SSIKNGYDFTLN
+1436 IKKGYDFTFN
-1448 VSDEQK
+1448 VKDEQK
-1454 DKNYSGIAQ
+1454 DKNYSGIEQ

-1471 PVYNKKYND
+1471 PVYDKKYND
-1480 SAVTPNTGIT
+1480 NAVTPNAGIT

-1497 QTVNGVTINNDKW
+1497 QTVNGVTINEW
-1510 NNGDIAFKISTIDNA
+1510 NNGDIVFKISARDNA
-1525 GNKSEKTIICYYDH
+1525 GNKSEKTIKYDYDH

-1565 FKSATTIKVYAKDNN
+1565 FKSATTIKVYAEDN
-1580 AKKVS
+1580 KKVVKKD
-1585 ENEKKETEIKDAF
+1585 EINEAF
-1598 ASGVASITVKT
+1598 ASGVASITVET
-1609 IESNGT
+1609 LERDGT

-1655 DYTGNKPKDNTGKDH
+1655 DYTGNKSKDKDTGEDL

-1776 DNNSKNNDIKKAEI
+1776 DNNNKIKKAEI

-1805 QSNKAKEVWTV
+1805 QSNKAKEEWTV

-1823 DINIATKIES
+1823 DINIATKVES

-1855 NKSYDYVIF
+1855 NKSYDYIIF

-1915 CTNMERNFSASDKTE
+1915 CTNMERNFSSSDKTE
-1930 FRKGFNIEKNK
+1930 FRKGLNIEKNK

-2251 DLSKLNNG
+2251 DLSKLNND

-2339 VTIDK
+2339 VYNRSSIIPITI
-2344 NNTIHNNDSKNS
+2344 
-2356 KSHRIDINFT
+2356 
-2366 IDNTNPYVKITG
+2366 
-2378 LDRHTFIKTDK
+2378 L
-2389 VPVKFYITDSNLSY
+2389 
-2403 VKVWVYDSNTKFDEN
+2403 
-2418 TAPTYYWK
+2418 
-2426 ASHKKDEANIKDWTE
+2426 
-2441 ENGMV
+2441 
-2446 NVGFELPSSNNR
+2446 
-2458 MNVRFEIKDKA
+2458 
-2469 NNICSDDRDF
+2469 
-2479 NKDQIFVTGV
+2479 Q
-2489 EEGQRAGSFEV
+2489 
-2500 VNGNVVLK
+2500 
-2508 DISINENLSFSAVA
+2508 
-2522 SVIKDNIKLAVVIIV
+2522 
-2537 AIILVLA
+2537 
-2544 AIIILPIII
+2544 
-2553 KRRKKLDAEDE
+2553 RRKHIMKMF
-2564 KLLD
+2564 KVTIKQ

>member
-146 PVITISGN
+146 PVITTSGN

-343 DDESG
+343 DNESG
-348 VKEYSVDSV
+348 VKEYSIDSI

-366 LNGGTTYY
+366 LNGGATYS

-404 DSSTDQPTNSTI
+404 APSTDQPTNSTI

-427 GIKSYKIDDKDW
+427 GIKSYKIDDGAW

-464 NVSEAIEFTAKNY
+464 NVSEATEFTAKNY

-482 VVKSVDLSNDKDQK
+482 AVKSVDLSNDKDQK

-532 TSNEFKDAIA
+532 TSNEFNNAIA

-597 TFGRF
+597 TFGKF
-602 FNKDLKV
+602 FNKDLKI

-619 SNNASGVD
+619 
-627 VDKLKFVFENATTS
+627 T
-641 IEFSK
+641 
-646 DKFESVETE
+646 
-655 NGVTTF
+655 
-661 VITVDKDELE
+661 
-671 NFKGSAHIYITDNAG
+671 
-686 NETGDIPVT
+686 
-695 TANSNLGYVTDTDF
+695 
-709 NFMIENDAP
+709 
-718 VISNLKT
+718 
-725 QDDKT
+725 
-730 LYKKEFN
+730 
-737 ITFGVNDQVEAKE
+737 
-750 YSGIAQVK
+750 
-758 ITANGATVYDK
+758 
-769 KFNDSAV
+769 
-776 TPNADI
+776 
-782 SYTFNAPSEVKID
+782 
-795 KKECKVVFEIYVC
+795 
-808 DNSGNVTTESRTVIY
+808 
-823 DSSAPD
+823 
-829 INNVSCVPETIQ
+829 
-841 WTNKTTKVV
+841 
-850 VDASDNYQLAD
+850 
-861 NAYKMDGASND
+861 
-872 ETGWKKEN
+872 
-880 TFEINDGK
+880 
-888 NHTLYVRDKAGNIS
+888 
-902 SQSVNAKYDITVPVI
+902 
-917 SSVTLNPDLKQW
+917 
-929 TNKAVT
+929 
-935 ATVVADDKV
+935 
-944 GDSTKEVA
+944 
-952 ASGVKSYKMDNGD
+952 
-965 WQDSN
+965 
-970 QFKISDNEEHKFY
+970 
-983 AIDNAGNESVAVSAT
+983 
-998 ATNFDDIKPVIST
+998 
-1011 VDVKYENTNI
+1011 
-1021 NVSSDY
+1021 
-1027 TNSSKKYDFA
+1027 
-1037 VSGSDERSG
+1037 
-1046 IDSYGYSTSNDGQN
+1046 
-1060 ITWLDKNS
+1060 
-1068 SDVSLNG
+1068 
-1075 GTTYY
+1075 
-1080 FYVKDNAGNVSEP
+1080 
-1093 FEVALKKDDDAPVI
+1093 
-1107 SKIDS
+1107 
-1112 STDQPTNSTIT
+1112 
-1123 VKVEATDDV
+1123 
-1132 AGIKS
+1132 
-1137 YKIDD
+1137 
-1142 KDWQTS
+1142 
-1148 NTFEIN
+1148 
-1154 DCQPHKFYVC
+1154 
-1164 DNAVPSNVSEA
+1164 
-1175 IEFTAKNYCDVTPV
+1175 
-1189 VKSVDLS
+1189 
-1196 NDKDQKWTNQKITAT
+1196 
-1211 VNADS
+1211 
-1216 VKNTYGT
+1216 
-1223 EFAIVGYKMDN
+1223 
-1234 GEWQTSNEFKDAIA
+1234 
-1248 DKAEHKFYVKDSAGC
+1248 
-1263 VSEAYVV
+1263 
-1270 KSEKYDAKV
+1270 
-1279 PELAENVEF
+1279 
-1288 AQTND
+1288 
-1293 NAFAEALNWL
+1293 
-1303 TFGRFFNK
+1303 
-1311 DLKVT
+1311 
-1316 VKVTDLADTSNNAS
+1316 NNAS

-1371 NNDELKN
+1371 NKDEIKN
-1378 FKGTAHVYITDNAGN
+1378 FKGTAYVSVTDNAGN
-1393 ETGDIP
+1393 KSDIA

-1405 NLAQNGSNKDFNF
+1405 NLATDENDKDFNF
-1418 MIENDAPVIDV
+1418 MIENDAPVIDGIDT
-1429 KTNNASD
+1429 TNNAT
-1436 SSIKNGYDFTLN
+1436 IKNGYDFTFN
-1448 VSDEQK
+1448 VKDEQK
-1454 DKNYSGIAQ
+1454 DKNYSGIEQ
-1463 IKVTANDV
+1463 IQVTANDV
-1471 PVYNKKYND
+1471 PVYDKKYND
-1480 SAVTPNTGIT
+1480 NAVTPNAGIT

-1510 NNGDIAFKISTIDNA
+1510 NNGNIAFKISAIDNA
-1525 GNKSEKTIICYYDH
+1525 GNKIIKCYYDH

-1544 SKFKIS
+1544 SKFKIL
-1550 KNDAEQVT
+1550 KNDAKQVT

-1565 FKSATTIKVYAKDNN
+1565 FKSATTIKVYAEDKND
-1580 AKKVS
+1580 KKVF
-1585 ENEKKETEIKDAF
+1585 ENEENGEKETEIKEAF

-1615 ITVNTYE
+1615 IIVNTYE

-1655 DYTGNKPKDNTGKDH
+1655 DYIGNKPKD

-1805 QSNKAKEVWTV
+1805 QSNKAKEEWTV

-1823 DINIATKIES
+1823 DINLATKIES
-1833 DIVVDANYNDIVLK
+1833 DIVVDASYNDIVLK

-1915 CTNMERNFSASDKTE
+1915 CTNMERNFSSSDKTE

-2251 DLSKLNNG
+2251 DLSKLNND

-2319 TIDNNAIR
+2319 TIDSNAIR

-2441 ENGMV
+2441 EDGMV

-2469 NNICSDDRDF
+2469 DNICSDDRDF

>member
-32 VGLVTSAKAASADD
+32 IGLVTSAKAASADD

-211 VGNVAQESVVVD
+211 VGNIAQESVVVD
-223 KIDKTAPKIT
+223 KIDKTAPEIT
-233 NVKVD
+233 NVQVD
-238 PDEWSNKVSYEVIA
+238 PNEWSNKVSYEVIA
-252 EDSESGVKSYKMDD
+252 KDGESGVKSYKMDD
-266 GAWQDSNKFDVTDNK
+266 GAWQDSNKFDVNDNK

-348 VKEYSVDSV
+348 VKEYSIDSV

-366 LNGGTTYY
+366 LNGGATYS

-390 ALKKDDDAPVISKI
+390 TLNKDDDAPVISKI
-404 DSSTDQPTNSTI
+404 APSTDQPTNSTI

-439 QTSNTFEIND
+439 QSSNTFEIND

-464 NVSEAIEFTAKNY
+464 NVSEAAEFTAKNY

-482 VVKSVDLSNDKDQK
+482 VVKSVDLSNNNDQT

-504 TVNADSVKN
+504 TVNADSVTN

-532 TSNEFKDAIA
+532 TSNEFKNAIA

-602 FNKDLKV
+602 FNKDLKI
-609 TVKVTDLADT
+609 TVKVTDPSSD
-619 SNNASGVD
+619 SDNVSGVD
-627 VDKLKFVFENATTS
+627 ADKLKFVFENATTS

-646 DKFESVETE
+646 DKFDSIETE
-655 NGVTTF
+655 DGVTTF

-686 NETGDIPVT
+686 NETGDIAVT

-730 LYKKEFN
+730 LYKKEEFK
-737 ITFGVNDQVEAKE
+737 ITFSVNDQVDAKE

-782 SYTFNAPSEVKID
+782 SYTFNAPSEVKINED
-795 KKECKVVFEIYVC
+795 CKVVFEIYVC
-808 DNSGNVTTESRTVIY
+808 DNSGNVTTGSRTVIY
-823 DSSAPD
+823 DSSAPE
-829 INNVSCVPETIQ
+829 IKNVSCVPGTNQ
-841 WTNKTTKVV
+841 WINKTTKVV

-861 NAYKMDGASND
+861 NAYKMDGASVD
-872 ETGWKKEN
+872 ETGWQKEN
-880 TFEINDGK
+880 TFEISDGK

-902 SQSVNAKYDITVPVI
+902 SQSVNAKYDITAPVI

-952 ASGVKSYKMDNGD
+952 ASGINSYKMDNGD
-965 WQDSN
+965 WQASN

-983 AIDNAGNESVAVSAT
+983 AIDNAENESVAVSAT
-998 ATNFDDIKPVIST
+998 ATNFDDIKPVINA

-1021 NVSSDY
+1021 NVSLDY

-1107 SKIDS
+1107 SKIAP

-1137 YKIDD
+1137 YKMDD
-1142 KDWQTS
+1142 GAWQTS
-1148 NTFEIN
+1148 NTYEIN
-1154 DCQPHKFYVC
+1154 DCKSHKFYVC

-1175 IEFTAKNYCDVTPV
+1175 TEFVATNYCDVTPNID
-1189 VKSVDLS
+1189 SVDLS
-1196 NDKDQKWTNQKITAT
+1196 NNKDQTWTNQKITAT
-1211 VNADS
+1211 VNANS
-1216 VKNTYGT
+1216 VTNTYGT
-1223 EFAIVGYKMDN
+1223 KFAIVGYKMDN
-1234 GEWQTSNEFKDAIA
+1234 GEWQTSNEFKNAIA

-1279 PELAENVEF
+1279 PELAGNVEF

-1293 NAFAEALNWL
+1293 NVFAEALNWL
-1303 TFGRFFNK
+1303 TFGKFFNK
-1311 DLKVT
+1311 ELKIT
-1316 VKVTDLADTSNNAS
+1316 VKVTDSSSEFDNVS
-1330 GVDVDKLKFV
+1330 GVDVDKLQFV
-1340 FENATTSIEFSK
+1340 FENASNAAKSKRIEFSK

-1371 NNDELKN
+1371 NKDEIEN
-1378 FKGTAHVYITDNAGN
+1378 FIGTAYVSVTDNAGN
-1393 ETGDIP
+1393 ESNNIA

-1405 NLAQNGSNKDFNF
+1405 NLAQNGNNDFNF
-1418 MIENDAPVIDV
+1418 MIENDAPVIDGIDT
-1429 KTNNASD
+1429 TNNAT
-1436 SSIKNGYDFTLN
+1436 IKNGYDFTFN
-1448 VSDEQK
+1448 VKDEQK

-1463 IKVTANDV
+1463 IQVTANEV
-1471 PVYNKKYND
+1471 SVYNKKFND
-1480 SAVTPNTGIT
+1480 SAVTPNAEGIK

-1497 QTVNGVTINNDKW
+1497 KTVNGVTINEW
-1510 NNGDIAFKISTIDNA
+1510 NNGDIVFIISTIDNA
-1525 GNKSEKTIICYYDH
+1525 GNKSEKTIKYDYDH

-1544 SKFKIS
+1544 SKFEIS
-1550 KNDAEQVT
+1550 KNEAKQVAF
-1558 VDDYGFF
+1558 DDYGFF
-1565 FKSATTIKVYAKDNN
+1565 FKAATTIKVYAEDN
-1580 AKKVS
+1580 KKVVKKDG
-1585 ENEKKETEIKDAF
+1585 EINEAF

-1609 IESNGT
+1609 MESNGT

-1631 DNNGLYATVD
+1631 DKNGLYALVD

-1655 DYTGNKPKDNTGKDH
+1655 DYAGNKPKDKDTDH
-1670 YVHPDGTIVENGEQ
+1670 YVHPDGTIVEDGEQ
-1684 HGQNSAIEITN
+1684 HGDNSAIQITN
-1695 ANKPVSQQSN
+1695 ANKPVSHQSN

-1776 DNNSKNNDIKKAEI
+1776 DNNSKNNKIKKAEI

-1805 QSNKAKEVWTV
+1805 QSNKAKEEWTV

-1864 GIDRTAPEITVAYK
+1864 GIDRTAPEITVAYE

-1900 ERNITSEDVQLLIEK
+1900 ERNITTEDVQLLIEK

-1979 ANTAVKHVK
+1979 ANTAVEYVK

-2019 DRNDQVHNKKYFNK
+2019 DLNDQVHNKKYFNK

-2038 ITVTEHNFDTRDKA
+2038 ITVTEHNFDTSDKA

-2144 NNRSYTTV
+2144 NNHSYKTV

-2259 YSNKAKLSKELYI
+2259 YSNSAKLSKELYI

-2295 ENIISRKLVKDSSSA
+2295 TKSIISRKLVKDNGSA

-2319 TIDNNAIR
+2319 TIDNKEISA
-2327 SEGEYSVYIKSS
+2327 EGEYSVYIKSS

-2356 KSHRIDINFT
+2356 KSHRIDISFT

-2403 VKVWVYDSNTKFDEN
+2403 VKVWVYDSNTEFDEN

-2441 ENGMV
+2441 EDGMV

-2458 MNVRFEIKDKA
+2458 MNIRFEIKDKA
-2469 NNICSDDRDF
+2469 GNRCSDDSDF

-2489 EEGQRAGSFEV
+2489 EEGQRAESFEV

-2544 AIIILPIII
+2544 AIIILPITI

-2564 KLLD
+2564 ELLD

>member
-281 EHNFFAVDNAGN
+281 EH
-293 ESESVAATATK
+293 
-304 YDNKKPVVNSVDVTY
+304 
-319 GGTSVS
+319 
-325 NDSYTTSNKK
+325 
-335 YEFTVDAK
+335 
-343 DDESG
+343 
-348 VKEYSVDSV
+348 
-357 TWQDSSVFS
+357 
-366 LNGGTTYY
+366 
-374 FYVKDNAG
+374 
-382 NVSEPFEV
+382 
-390 ALKKDDDAPVISKI
+390 
-404 DSSTDQPTNSTI
+404 
-416 TVKVEATDDVA
+416 
-427 GIKSYKIDDKDW
+427 
-439 QTSNTFEIND
+439 
-449 CQPHKFY
+449 
-456 VCDNAVPS
+456 
-464 NVSEAIEFTAKNY
+464 
-477 CDVTP
+477 
-482 VVKSVDLSNDKDQK
+482 
-496 WTNQKITA
+496 
-504 TVNADSVKN
+504 
-513 TYGTEFAIVGYKM
+513 
-526 DNGEWQ
+526 
-532 TSNEFKDAIA
+532 
-542 DKAEHKFYV
+542 
-551 KDSAGCVSEAY
+551 
-562 VVKSEKYDAKV
+562 
-573 PELAE
+573 
-578 NVEFAQTNDNAFA
+578 
-591 EALNWL
+591 
-597 TFGRF
+597 
-602 FNKDLKV
+602 
-609 TVKVTDLADT
+609 
-619 SNNASGVD
+619 
-627 VDKLKFVFENATTS
+627 
-641 IEFSK
+641 
-646 DKFESVETE
+646 
-655 NGVTTF
+655 
-661 VITVDKDELE
+661 
-671 NFKGSAHIYITDNAG
+671 
-686 NETGDIPVT
+686 
-695 TANSNLGYVTDTDF
+695 
-709 NFMIENDAP
+709 
-718 VISNLKT
+718 
-725 QDDKT
+725 
-730 LYKKEFN
+730 
-737 ITFGVNDQVEAKE
+737 
-750 YSGIAQVK
+750 
-758 ITANGATVYDK
+758 
-769 KFNDSAV
+769 
-776 TPNADI
+776 
-782 SYTFNAPSEVKID
+782 
-795 KKECKVVFEIYVC
+795 
-808 DNSGNVTTESRTVIY
+808 
-823 DSSAPD
+823 
-829 INNVSCVPETIQ
+829 
-841 WTNKTTKVV
+841 
-850 VDASDNYQLAD
+850 
-861 NAYKMDGASND
+861 
-872 ETGWKKEN
+872 
-880 TFEINDGK
+880 
-888 NHTLYVRDKAGNIS
+888 
-902 SQSVNAKYDITVPVI
+902 
-917 SSVTLNPDLKQW
+917 
-929 TNKAVT
+929 
-935 ATVVADDKV
+935 
-944 GDSTKEVA
+944 
-952 ASGVKSYKMDNGD
+952 
-965 WQDSN
+965 
-970 QFKISDNEEHKFY
+970 KFY

-1080 FYVKDNAGNVSEP
+1080 FYVKDNAGNVSVP

-1107 SKIDS
+1107 SKIDP

-1142 KDWQTS
+1142 GDWQTS

-1175 IEFTAKNYCDVTPV
+1175 TEFTAKNYCDVTPA

-1293 NAFAEALNWL
+1293 NVFAEALNWL
-1303 TFGRFFNK
+1303 TFGKFFNK

-1371 NNDELKN
+1371 NKDEIKN
-1378 FKGTAHVYITDNAGN
+1378 FKGTAYVSVTDNAGN
-1393 ETGDIP
+1393 KSDIA

-1405 NLAQNGSNKDFNF
+1405 NLATDENDKDFNF
-1418 MIENDAPVIDV
+1418 MIENDAPVIDGIDT
-1429 KTNNASD
+1429 TNNAT
-1436 SSIKNGYDFTLN
+1436 IKKGYDFTFN
-1448 VSDEQK
+1448 VKDEQK
-1454 DKNYSGIAQ
+1454 DKNYSGIEQ

-1471 PVYNKKYND
+1471 PVYDKKYND
-1480 SAVTPNTGIT
+1480 NAVTPNAGIT

-1497 QTVNGVTINNDKW
+1497 QTVNGVTINEW
-1510 NNGDIAFKISTIDNA
+1510 NNGDIVFKISARDNA
-1525 GNKSEKTIICYYDH
+1525 GNKSEKTIKYDYDH

-1565 FKSATTIKVYAKDNN
+1565 FKSATTIKVYAEDN
-1580 AKKVS
+1580 KKVVKKD
-1585 ENEKKETEIKDAF
+1585 EINEAF
-1598 ASGVASITVKT
+1598 ASGVASITVET
-1609 IESNGT
+1609 LERDGT

-1655 DYTGNKPKDNTGKDH
+1655 DYTGNKSKDKDTGEDL

-1776 DNNSKNNDIKKAEI
+1776 DNNNKIKKAEI

-1805 QSNKAKEVWTV
+1805 QSNKAKEEWTV

-1823 DINIATKIES
+1823 DINIATKVES

-1855 NKSYDYVIF
+1855 NKSYDYIIF

-1915 CTNMERNFSASDKTE
+1915 CTNMERNFSSSDKTE
-1930 FRKGFNIEKNK
+1930 FRKGLNIEKNK

-2251 DLSKLNNG
+2251 DLSKLNND

-2319 TIDNNAIR
+2319 TIDN
-2327 SEGEYSVYIKSS
+2327 GEVANVFERKYMTRLTKNYDLEAMKKAAKLFIGEHDFKSFCDNKRMKKS
-2339 VTIDK
+2339 TVRRISDIQINNSDGIITIDFYGNGFLYHMVRILTGTLLMVGTHELSCDDIPAIIEK
-2344 NNTIHNNDSKNS
+2344 
-2356 KSHRIDINFT
+2356 KSRDAAGF
-2366 IDNTNPYVKITG
+2366 
-2378 LDRHTFIKTDK
+2378 
-2389 VPVKFYITDSNLSY
+2389 
-2403 VKVWVYDSNTKFDEN
+2403 
-2418 TAPTYYWK
+2418 TAPPQ
-2426 ASHKKDEANIKDWTE
+2426 
-2441 ENGMV
+2441 G
-2446 NVGFELPSSNNR
+2446 L
-2458 MNVRFEIKDKA
+2458 
-2469 NNICSDDRDF
+2469 CL
-2479 NKDQIFVTGV
+2479 V
-2489 EEGQRAGSFEV
+2489 EV
-2500 VNGNVVLK
+2500 
-2508 DISINENLSFSAVA
+2508 DY
-2522 SVIKDNIKLAVVIIV
+2522 
-2537 AIILVLA
+2537 
-2544 AIIILPIII
+2544 
-2553 KRRKKLDAEDE
+2553 
-2564 KLLD
+2564 

>member
-146 PVITISGN
+146 PVITTSGN

-293 ESESVAATATK
+293 ESESFAATATK

-348 VKEYSVDSV
+348 VKEYSIDSV

-404 DSSTDQPTNSTI
+404 DPSTDQPTNSTI

-427 GIKSYKIDDKDW
+427 GIKSYKIDDGAW

-464 NVSEAIEFTAKNY
+464 NVSEATEFTAKNY

-578 NVEFAQTNDNAFA
+578 NVEFAQTNDNVFA

-597 TFGRF
+597 TFGKF

-661 VITVDKDELE
+661 VITVDKEELE

-686 NETGDIPVT
+686 NETGDIAVT
-695 TANSNLGYVTDTDF
+695 TANSNLGYVTDTGF

-730 LYKKEFN
+730 LYKEKFN
-737 ITFGVNDQVEAKE
+737 ITFGVNDQVAAKE

-782 SYTFNAPSEVKID
+782 SYTFNAPSEVEID

-823 DSSAPD
+823 DSVPPE
-829 INNVSCVPETIQ
+829 IKNVSCVPGTEQ

-902 SQSVNAKYDITVPVI
+902 SQSVNAKYDITAPVI

-952 ASGVKSYKMDNGD
+952 ASAVKSYKMDNGD
-965 WQDSN
+965 WQASN
-970 QFKISDNEEHKFY
+970 QFKISDNKEHKFY
-983 AIDNAGNESVAVSAT
+983 AIDNADNESVAVSAT
-998 ATNFDDIKPVIST
+998 ATNFDDIKPVISA

-1107 SKIDS
+1107 SKIDP

-1142 KDWQTS
+1142 GAWQTS

-1175 IEFTAKNYCDVTPV
+1175 TEFTAKNYCDVTPV

-1234 GEWQTSNEFKDAIA
+1234 GEWQTSNEFKDAI
-1248 DKAEHKFYVKDSAGC
+1248 DNKAEHKFYVKDSAGC

-1288 AQTND
+1288 AQTNG
-1293 NAFAEALNWL
+1293 NAFAKALNWL
-1303 TFGRFFNK
+1303 TFGKFFNEK
-1311 DLKVT
+1311 LEIT
-1316 VKVTDLADTSNNAS
+1316 VKVKDLADTTNNAS

-1340 FENATTSIEFSK
+1340 FENGTTSIEFSK

-1371 NNDELKN
+1371 NKDEIKN
-1378 FKGTAHVYITDNAGN
+1378 FKGTAYVSVTDNAGN
-1393 ETGDIP
+1393 KSDIA

-1405 NLAQNGSNKDFNF
+1405 NLATDENDKDFNF
-1418 MIENDAPVIDV
+1418 MIENDAPVIDGIDT
-1429 KTNNASD
+1429 TNNAT
-1436 SSIKNGYDFTLN
+1436 IKNGYDFTFN
-1448 VSDEQK
+1448 VKDEQK
-1454 DKNYSGIAQ
+1454 DKNYSGIEQ
-1463 IKVTANDV
+1463 IQVTANDV
-1471 PVYNKKYND
+1471 PVYDKKYND
-1480 SAVTPNTGIT
+1480 NAVTPNAGIT

-1497 QTVNGVTINNDKW
+1497 QTVNGVTINEW
-1510 NNGDIAFKISTIDNA
+1510 NNGDIVFKISARDNA
-1525 GNKSEKTIICYYDH
+1525 GNKSEKTIKYDYDH

-1565 FKSATTIKVYAKDNN
+1565 FKSATTIKVYAEDN
-1580 AKKVS
+1580 KKVVKKD
-1585 ENEKKETEIKDAF
+1585 EINEAF
-1598 ASGVASITVKT
+1598 ASGVASITVET
-1609 IESNGT
+1609 LERDGT

-1655 DYTGNKPKDNTGKDH
+1655 DYTGNKPKDKDTGEDL

-1805 QSNKAKEVWTV
+1805 QSNKAKEEWTV

-1823 DINIATKIES
+1823 DINLATKIES

-1847 VELTDNAG
+1847 IELTDNAG

-1979 ANTAVKHVK
+1979 ANTAVEHVK

-2251 DLSKLNNG
+2251 DLSKLNND

-2441 ENGMV
+2441 EDGMV

-2469 NNICSDDRDF
+2469 DNICSDDRDF

>member
-348 VKEYSVDSV
+348 VKEYSIDSI

-366 LNGGTTYY
+366 LNGGATYS

-404 DSSTDQPTNSTI
+404 DPSTDQPTNSTI

-427 GIKSYKIDDKDW
+427 GIKSYKIDDGAW

-464 NVSEAIEFTAKNY
+464 NVSEATEFTAKNY

-504 TVNADSVKN
+504 TENADSVKN

-562 VVKSEKYDAKV
+562 VVKSQKYDAKV

-578 NVEFAQTNDNAFA
+578 NVEFAQTNDNVFA

-597 TFGRF
+597 TFGKF

-661 VITVDKDELE
+661 VITVDKEELE

-718 VISNLKT
+718 VI
-725 QDDKT
+725 D
-730 LYKKEFN
+730 
-737 ITFGVNDQVEAKE
+737 
-750 YSGIAQVK
+750 
-758 ITANGATVYDK
+758 
-769 KFNDSAV
+769 
-776 TPNADI
+776 
-782 SYTFNAPSEVKID
+782 
-795 KKECKVVFEIYVC
+795 
-808 DNSGNVTTESRTVIY
+808 
-823 DSSAPD
+823 
-829 INNVSCVPETIQ
+829 
-841 WTNKTTKVV
+841 
-850 VDASDNYQLAD
+850 
-861 NAYKMDGASND
+861 
-872 ETGWKKEN
+872 
-880 TFEINDGK
+880 
-888 NHTLYVRDKAGNIS
+888 
-902 SQSVNAKYDITVPVI
+902 
-917 SSVTLNPDLKQW
+917 
-929 TNKAVT
+929 
-935 ATVVADDKV
+935 
-944 GDSTKEVA
+944 
-952 ASGVKSYKMDNGD
+952 
-965 WQDSN
+965 
-970 QFKISDNEEHKFY
+970 
-983 AIDNAGNESVAVSAT
+983 
-998 ATNFDDIKPVIST
+998 
-1011 VDVKYENTNI
+1011 
-1021 NVSSDY
+1021 
-1027 TNSSKKYDFA
+1027 
-1037 VSGSDERSG
+1037 G
-1046 IDSYGYSTSNDGQN
+1046 IDT
-1060 ITWLDKNS
+1060 
-1068 SDVSLNG
+1068 
-1075 GTTYY
+1075 
-1080 FYVKDNAGNVSEP
+1080 
-1093 FEVALKKDDDAPVI
+1093 
-1107 SKIDS
+1107 
-1112 STDQPTNSTIT
+1112 
-1123 VKVEATDDV
+1123 
-1132 AGIKS
+1132 
-1137 YKIDD
+1137 
-1142 KDWQTS
+1142 
-1148 NTFEIN
+1148 
-1154 DCQPHKFYVC
+1154 
-1164 DNAVPSNVSEA
+1164 
-1175 IEFTAKNYCDVTPV
+1175 
-1189 VKSVDLS
+1189 
-1196 NDKDQKWTNQKITAT
+1196 
-1211 VNADS
+1211 
-1216 VKNTYGT
+1216 
-1223 EFAIVGYKMDN
+1223 
-1234 GEWQTSNEFKDAIA
+1234 
-1248 DKAEHKFYVKDSAGC
+1248 
-1263 VSEAYVV
+1263 
-1270 KSEKYDAKV
+1270 
-1279 PELAENVEF
+1279 
-1288 AQTND
+1288 
-1293 NAFAEALNWL
+1293 
-1303 TFGRFFNK
+1303 
-1311 DLKVT
+1311 
-1316 VKVTDLADTSNNAS
+1316 
-1330 GVDVDKLKFV
+1330 
-1340 FENATTSIEFSK
+1340 
-1352 DKFESVETENG
+1352 
-1363 VTTFVITA
+1363 
-1371 NNDELKN
+1371 
-1378 FKGTAHVYITDNAGN
+1378 
-1393 ETGDIP
+1393 
-1399 VTTENS
+1399 
-1405 NLAQNGSNKDFNF
+1405 
-1418 MIENDAPVIDV
+1418 
-1429 KTNNASD
+1429 TNNAT
-1436 SSIKNGYDFTLN
+1436 IKKGYDFTFN
-1448 VSDEQK
+1448 VKDEQK
-1454 DKNYSGIAQ
+1454 DKNYSGIEQ

-1471 PVYNKKYND
+1471 PVYDKKYND
-1480 SAVTPNTGIT
+1480 NAVTPNAGIT

-1497 QTVNGVTINNDKW
+1497 QTVNGVTINEW
-1510 NNGDIAFKISTIDNA
+1510 NNGDIVFKISARDNA
-1525 GNKSEKTIICYYDH
+1525 GNKSEKTIKYDYDH

-1565 FKSATTIKVYAKDNN
+1565 FKSATTIKVYAEDN
-1580 AKKVS
+1580 KKVVKKD
-1585 ENEKKETEIKDAF
+1585 EINEAF
-1598 ASGVASITVKT
+1598 ASGVASITVET
-1609 IESNGT
+1609 LERDGT

-1655 DYTGNKPKDNTGKDH
+1655 DYTGNKSKDKDTGEDL

-1776 DNNSKNNDIKKAEI
+1776 DNNNKIKKAEI

-1805 QSNKAKEVWTV
+1805 QSNKAKEEWTV

-1823 DINIATKIES
+1823 DINIATKVES

-1855 NKSYDYVIF
+1855 NKSYDYIIF

-1915 CTNMERNFSASDKTE
+1915 CTNMERNFSSSDKTE
-1930 FRKGFNIEKNK
+1930 FRKGLNIEKNK

-2019 DRNDQVHNKKYFNK
+2019 DRNDQDHNKKYFNK

-2177 DNTKSLKKL
+2177 DNTKLLKKL

-2251 DLSKLNNG
+2251 DLSKLNND

-2344 NNTIHNNDSKNS
+2344 SNTIHNNDSKNS

-2418 TAPTYYWK
+2418 TVPTYYWK

-2469 NNICSDDRDF
+2469 DNICSDDRDF

>member
-189 WSAVTTLKVSENK
+189 WSAVTTLKASENK

-348 VKEYSVDSV
+348 VKEYSIDSV

-404 DSSTDQPTNSTI
+404 DPSTDQPTNSTI

-464 NVSEAIEFTAKNY
+464 NVSEATEFTAKNY

-661 VITVDKDELE
+661 VITVDKAELE

-686 NETGDIPVT
+686 NETGDIAVT

-725 QDDKT
+725 QDDKI
-730 LYKKEFN
+730 LYKEKFN
-737 ITFGVNDQVEAKE
+737 ITFGVNDQVAAKE

-769 KFNDSAV
+769 KFNDSAI

-782 SYTFNAPSEVKID
+782 SYTFNAPSEVKINED
-795 KKECKVVFEIYVC
+795 CKVVFKIYVC

-823 DSSAPD
+823 DSVPPE
-829 INNVSCVPETIQ
+829 IKNVSCVPETIQ

-861 NAYKMDGASND
+861 NSYKMDGASND

-880 TFEINDGK
+880 TFEISDGK

-902 SQSVNAKYDITVPVI
+902 SQSVNAKYDITAPVI

-952 ASGVKSYKMDNGD
+952 ASRVKSYKMDNGD
-965 WQDSN
+965 WQASN

-983 AIDNAGNESVAVSAT
+983 AIDNAENESVAVSAT

-1107 SKIDS
+1107 SKIDP

-1175 IEFTAKNYCDVTPV
+1175 TEFTAKNYCDVTPV

-1248 DKAEHKFYVKDSAGC
+1248 DKAEHKLYVKDSAGC
-1263 VSEAYVV
+1263 ISEAYVV

-1288 AQTND
+1288 AQTNG
-1293 NAFAEALNWL
+1293 NAFAKALNWL
-1303 TFGRFFNK
+1303 TFGKFFNK
-1311 DLKVT
+1311 ELKIT
-1316 VKVTDLADTSNNAS
+1316 VKVTDLSDGSNNVS

-1340 FENATTSIEFSK
+1340 FENGTTSIEFSK
-1352 DKFESVETENG
+1352 DKFKSVETENG

-1371 NNDELKN
+1371 NKEELEN
-1378 FKGTAHVYITDNAGN
+1378 FKGSAHVYITDNAGN
-1393 ETGDIP
+1393 KSDIA

-1405 NLAQNGSNKDFNF
+1405 NLATDENDKDFNF
-1418 MIENDAPVIDV
+1418 MIENDAPVIDGIDT
-1429 KTNNASD
+1429 TNNAT
-1436 SSIKNGYDFTLN
+1436 IKKGYDFTFN
-1448 VSDEQK
+1448 VKDEQK
-1454 DKNYSGIAQ
+1454 GKNYSGIEQ
-1463 IKVTANDV
+1463 IQVTANDV
-1471 PVYNKKYND
+1471 PVYDKKYND
-1480 SAVTPNTGIT
+1480 NAVTPNTGIT

-1497 QTVNGVTINNDKW
+1497 QTVNGVTINDKW
-1510 NNGDIAFKISTIDNA
+1510 NNGDIAFKISARDNA

-1695 ANKPVSQQSN
+1695 ANKPVSHQSN

-1734 KKAKFKVA
+1734 KKVKFKVA

-1776 DNNSKNNDIKKAEI
+1776 DNNNKIKKAEI

-1805 QSNKAKEVWTV
+1805 QSNKAKEEWTV

-1915 CTNMERNFSASDKTE
+1915 CTNMERNFSASDKTQ

-1948 HDNRAYQIKVN
+1948 HDNRTYQIKVN

-2120 SGNAASDFTIDKTA
+2120 SGNAASDFTIDKIA

-2186 SLKANSNGVLTADH
+2186 SLKANSNGVLIADH

-2259 YSNKAKLSKELYI
+2259 YSNKAKLSKKLYI

>member
-26 LLTAIP
+26 LITAIP

-132 PSSEPVDVEVDKDA
+132 PSSEPVGVEVDKDA

-211 VGNVAQESVVVD
+211 VGNIAQESVVVD
-223 KIDKTAPKIT
+223 KIDKTAPEIT
-233 NVKVD
+233 NVQVD

-252 EDSESGVKSYKMDD
+252 KDGESGVKSYKMDD
-266 GAWQDSNKFDVTDNK
+266 GTWQDSNKFDVTDNK
-281 EHNFFAVDNAGN
+281 EHKFYAVDNAGN

-319 GGTSVS
+319 GGTAVS
-325 NDSYTTSNKK
+325 NDSYTASNKK

-348 VKEYSVDSV
+348 VKEYSIDSV

-366 LNGGTTYY
+366 LNGGATYS
-374 FYVKDNAG
+374 FYAKDNAG
-382 NVSEPFEV
+382 NISEPFEV

-404 DSSTDQPTNSTI
+404 APSTDQPTNSTI
-416 TVKVEATDDVA
+416 TAKVEATDDVA

-439 QTSNTFEIND
+439 QSSNTFEIND

-464 NVSEAIEFTAKNY
+464 NVSEAAEFTAKNY

-482 VVKSVDLSNDKDQK
+482 VVKSVDLSNNNDQT

-504 TVNADSVKN
+504 TVNANSVTN

-597 TFGRF
+597 TYGRF
-602 FNKDLKV
+602 FNKDLKI
-609 TVKVTDLADT
+609 TVKVTDPSSD
-619 SNNASGVD
+619 SDNVSGVD
-627 VDKLKFVFENATTS
+627 ADKLKFVFENATTS

-646 DKFESVETE
+646 DKFDSIETE
-655 NGVTTF
+655 DGVTTF

-686 NETGDIPVT
+686 NETGDIAVT

-730 LYKKEFN
+730 LYKKEEFK
-737 ITFGVNDQVEAKE
+737 ITFDVNDQVDAKE

-782 SYTFNAPSEVKID
+782 SYTFNAPSEVEINED
-795 KKECKVVFEIYVC
+795 CKVVFEIYVC

-823 DSSAPD
+823 DSSAPE
-829 INNVSCVPETIQ
+829 IKNVSCVPGTNQ

-861 NAYKMDGASND
+861 NAYKMDGASVD
-872 ETGWKKEN
+872 ETGWQKEN
-880 TFEINDGK
+880 TFEISDGK

-902 SQSVNAKYDITVPVI
+902 SQSVNAKYDITAPVI

-935 ATVVADDKV
+935 ATVLADDKV

-952 ASGVKSYKMDNGD
+952 ASGINSYKMDNGD
-965 WQDSN
+965 WQASN
-970 QFKISDNEEHKFY
+970 QFKITDNEEHKFY
-983 AIDNAGNESVAVSAT
+983 AIDNAENESVAVSAT
-998 ATNFDDIKPVIST
+998 ATNFDDIKPVINA

-1021 NVSSDY
+1021 NISLDY

-1093 FEVALKKDDDAPVI
+1093 FEVALNKDDDAPVI
-1107 SKIDS
+1107 SKIAP

-1137 YKIDD
+1137 YKMDD
-1142 KDWQTS
+1142 GAWQTS
-1148 NTFEIN
+1148 NTYEIN
-1154 DCQPHKFYVC
+1154 DCKSHKFYVC

-1175 IEFTAKNYCDVTPV
+1175 TEFVATNYCDVTPV

-1196 NDKDQKWTNQKITAT
+1196 DKDQTWTNQKITVT
-1211 VNADS
+1211 VNADF

-1234 GEWQTSNEFKDAIA
+1234 GEWQTSNEFKDAIT
-1248 DKAEHKFYVKDSAGC
+1248 DNAEHKFYVKDSAGC
-1263 VSEAYVV
+1263 VSEAYVA
-1270 KSEKYDAKV
+1270 KSEKYDAQAPGLIEGNNAV
-1279 PELAENVEF
+1279 NF
-1288 AQTND
+1288 AQTN
-1293 NAFAEALNWL
+1293 NTLLTKALNWL
-1303 TFGRFFNK
+1303 TFGKFFNEK
-1311 DLKVT
+1311 LEIT
-1316 VKVTDLADTSNNAS
+1316 VKVTDLSDGSNNVS
-1330 GVDVDKLKFV
+1330 GVDVDKLQFV
-1340 FENATTSIEFSK
+1340 FENTSNAAKSKRIEFSK

-1371 NNDELKN
+1371 NKDEIEN
-1378 FKGTAHVYITDNAGN
+1378 FIGTAYVSVTDNAGN
-1393 ETGDIP
+1393 KSNNIA

-1405 NLAQNGSNKDFNF
+1405 NLAQNGNNDFNF
-1418 MIENDAPVIDV
+1418 MIENDAPVIDGIDT
-1429 KTNNASD
+1429 TNNAT
-1436 SSIKNGYDFTLN
+1436 IKNGYDFTFN
-1448 VSDEQK
+1448 VKDEQK

-1463 IKVTANDV
+1463 IQVTANEV
-1471 PVYNKKYND
+1471 SVYNKKFND
-1480 SAVTPNTGIT
+1480 SAVTPNAEGIK

-1497 QTVNGVTINNDKW
+1497 KTVNGVTINEW
-1510 NNGDIAFKISTIDNA
+1510 NNGDIVFIISTIDNA
-1525 GNKSEKTIICYYDH
+1525 GNKSDKTIKCYYDH

-1544 SKFKIS
+1544 SKFEIS
-1550 KNDAEQVT
+1550 KNEAEQVS

-1565 FKSATTIKVYAKDNN
+1565 FKSATTIKVYAKDNQTVV
-1580 AKKVS
+1580 KKDG
-1585 ENEKKETEIKDAF
+1585 EINEAF
-1598 ASGVASITVKT
+1598 ASGVESITVKT
-1609 IESNGT
+1609 MESNGT

-1631 DNNGLYATVD
+1631 DKNGLYALVD
-1641 IPAGFKGQIYALAT
+1641 IPAGFKGQIYAFAT
-1655 DYTGNKPKDNTGKDH
+1655 DYATNEGNS
-1670 YVHPDGTIVENGEQ
+1670 VHPDGTIVENGEQ
-1684 HGQNSAIEITN
+1684 HGDNSAIQITN

-1713 KNVALDKEQS
+1713 TNVALDKEQS

-1776 DNNSKNNDIKKAEI
+1776 DNNNKIKKAEI

-1805 QSNKAKEVWTV
+1805 QSNKAKEEWTV

-1864 GIDRTAPEITVAYK
+1864 GIDRTAPEITVAYE

-1900 ERNITSEDVQLLIEK
+1900 ERNITTEDVQLLIEK

-1979 ANTAVKHVK
+1979 ANTAVEYVK

-2019 DRNDQVHNKKYFNK
+2019 DLNDQVHNKKYFNK

-2038 ITVTEHNFDTRDKA
+2038 ITVTEHNFDTSDKA

-2144 NNRSYTTV
+2144 NNHSYKTV

-2259 YSNKAKLSKELYI
+2259 YSNSSNLSKELYI

-2295 ENIISRKLVKDSSSA
+2295 TKSIISRKLVKDNGSA

-2319 TIDNNAIR
+2319 TIDNKEISA
-2327 SEGEYSVYIKSS
+2327 EGEYSVYIKSS

-2356 KSHRIDINFT
+2356 KSHRIDISFT

-2378 LDRHTFIKTDK
+2378 LDRHTFIRTDK

-2403 VKVWVYDSNTKFDEN
+2403 VKVWVYDSNTEFDEN

-2426 ASHKKDEANIKDWTE
+2426 ASHKKDEANVKDWTE
-2441 ENGMV
+2441 EDGMV

-2458 MNVRFEIKDKA
+2458 MNIRFEIEDKA
-2469 NNICSDDRDF
+2469 GNRCSDDSDF

-2489 EEGQRAGSFEV
+2489 EEGQRAESFEV

-2564 KLLD
+2564 ELLD